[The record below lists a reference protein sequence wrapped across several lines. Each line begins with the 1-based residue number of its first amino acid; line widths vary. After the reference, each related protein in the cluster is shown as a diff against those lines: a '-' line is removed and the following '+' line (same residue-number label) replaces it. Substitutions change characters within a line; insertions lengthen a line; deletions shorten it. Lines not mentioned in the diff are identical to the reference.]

1 MDGYKQNSL
10 KAAFGLEP
18 ITPNEQFYRN
28 PCAETISDIPKSFQ
42 TEEMVLLALNGETT
56 QKPVLKNV
64 AKRLLTQQ
72 ICEEAVSRAVTNFI
86 YVPDAYKTE
95 RMCLDVIDVP
105 HEKYRDFSPYL
116 LIRYVP
122 EKYLSGPNGKEFFKR
137 AVRANN
143 SALVYVPTEYITGEL
158 FEDSTDS
165 MGSAETKEHISVA
178 GAEDVCYSVLGRGDF
193 MPKHN
198 NKLKERFGF
207 IPINPTEDFYEHPCA
222 GTLSNIPKAVQ
233 TEEMVL
239 LALED
244 KEQYGAPALKYVA
257 RKLKTAE
264 ICDKAVSVN
273 VFNFL
278 YTPEEYRTP
287 ERCLAAVSRDRHGFT
302 GERAILSAVPED
314 VLKGP
319 HGNEICKA
327 AVAAKWESLQYVPKE
342 YITAY
347 MLMSAA
353 EAIPEG
359 DSLYDVSY
367 YFPRAKLTKTLCV
380 AIMKRTGK
388 GFNSLPPRLKKD
400 KDVIDAAISS
410 YPDVVMEL
418 ADEQLTEERLHRALE
433 LDNTLLHR
441 LPDEILDRF
450 GIEHPTNEAQAK
462 DAASS
467 LPEIRTVELE
477 LPEVSGTAMT
487 TTTSALPVL
496 YDLTSGDSIP
506 NTGKFFYITDL
517 HLESQLGLTGMT
529 TDEIKGKVAQKV
541 DEMLGGLNIEDM
553 ADGVLLIG
561 GDVADSE
568 EVAKIFYDA
577 VLFRFHGPIIFVL
590 GNHELWDGCTYANGK
605 SRQKRSIDEVVTA
618 YKQFNKTK
626 FGFEAK
632 MYCLEN
638 EVLVC
643 YKNSM
648 YRNSDKFGV
657 GRKTA
662 GMPRGG
668 LCVLT
673 EEMLLNSDCDDLREF
688 FDECSMIVLGG
699 LGFCGLNPRYNA
711 DTALFRD
718 RVSREEDIERSKRF
732 RAVYNRVMSCA
743 SDKRVVVLTHTQMED
758 WTTDAHNKGWV
769 YVNGHTHQNGLVKTE
784 DGVTVLY
791 DNQVGYKPK
800 KWHLN
805 QFSLERYYDPFEA
818 WADGI
823 YRITPQQYMDFN
835 AGRGIQMEY
844 FRQQGDIYALKQKGI
859 YMFMLQ
865 HGISLYL
872 LRGGQKLNVFHG
884 LEYYAANLEKY
895 VKKIQAA
902 FRPYRN
908 ALDKIAAEV
917 KRFGGSG
924 YVHGSI
930 VDIDYY
936 NHIYL
941 DPFDGYLMP
950 YFAVDVTDRREFRSV
965 QELLESSPIP
975 ALGSDGKPLLSA
987 YTKLLDAG
995 GVSILAPTVKEDA
1008 LAVVPMEVLDEKN
1021 IYAPSRVMKSIQYLL
1036 DKGVVRVWND
1046 AVLSMPDRGALPN
1059 AKPELYESNE

>member
-1 MDGYKQNSL
+1 
-10 KAAFGLEP
+10 
-18 ITPNEQFYRN
+18 
-28 PCAETISDIPKSFQ
+28 
-42 TEEMVLLALNGETT
+42 
-56 QKPVLKNV
+56 
-64 AKRLLTQQ
+64 
-72 ICEEAVSRAVTNFI
+72 
-86 YVPDAYKTE
+86 
-95 RMCLDVIDVP
+95 
-105 HEKYRDFSPYL
+105 
-116 LIRYVP
+116 
-122 EKYLSGPNGKEFFKR
+122 
-137 AVRANN
+137 
-143 SALVYVPTEYITGEL
+143 
-158 FEDSTDS
+158 
-165 MGSAETKEHISVA
+165 
-178 GAEDVCYSVLGRGDF
+178 
-193 MPKHN
+193 MPKRN
-198 NKLKERFGF
+198 NRLKEYFGF
-207 IPINPTEDFYEHPCA
+207 IPINPTVNFYEHPCA

-239 LALED
+239 LALESE
-244 KEQYGAPALKYVA
+244 EQYSSPVLRYTSK
-257 RKLKTAE
+257 KLKTDE
-264 ICDKAVSVN
+264 ICDKAVAVN
-273 VFNFL
+273 VLNFL
-278 YTPEEYRTP
+278 YTPQEYRTA
-287 ERCLAAVSRDRHGFT
+287 ERCLDAVRRDTDTHM
-302 GERAILSAVPED
+302 GERAILSGVPEN
-314 VLKGP
+314 VLHGP
-319 HGNEICKA
+319 LGNEICKA
-327 AVAAKWESLQYVPKE
+327 AVAAKWETLVYVPKE

-367 YFPRAKLTKTLCV
+367 CFPRAKLTKTLCV
-380 AIMKRTGK
+380 AIMKRAGK
-388 GFNSLPPRLKKD
+388 GFASLPPRFKKD

-410 YPDVVMEL
+410 YPDAVMEL

-433 LDNTLLHR
+433 QDDTLLHR

-450 GIEHPTNEAQAK
+450 GIEHPANVTQAK

-467 LPEIRTVELE
+467 LPEIRAVESE
-477 LPEVSGTAMT
+477 LPEIPGTAMAT
-487 TTTSALPVL
+487 TASALPVL
-496 YDLTSGDSIP
+496 YDLTAGDSIP

-529 TDEIKGKVAQKV
+529 VDEIKGNVAQKV
-541 DEMLGGLNIEDM
+541 DEMLGGLSKEDM
-553 ADGVLLIG
+553 ADGVLLVG

-568 EVAKIFYDA
+568 EVAKIFFDA
-577 VLFRFHGPIIFVL
+577 VFFHFHGPIIFVL
-590 GNHELWDGCTYANGK
+590 GNHELWDGCTYANGE
-605 SRQKRSIDEVVTA
+605 SRRKRSIDEVVAA
-618 YKQFNKTK
+618 YKRFYKVGS
-626 FGFEAK
+626 GFEGK
-632 MYCLEN
+632 TYCLEN

-648 YRNSDKFGV
+648 QRNSDEFGV

-673 EEMLLNSDCDDLREF
+673 EEMLLHTSTDDLREF

-711 DTALFRD
+711 DTGLFRD

-732 RAVYNRVMSCA
+732 RAVYDRVMSCA

-758 WTTDAHNKGWV
+758 WTTDAPNKGWV
-769 YVNGHTHQNGLVKTE
+769 YVNGHTHQNGLVKTD
-784 DGVTVLY
+784 DGVAVLY

-823 YRITPQQYMDFN
+823 YQITPQQYMDFN

-865 HGISLYL
+865 YGLGLYL
-872 LRGGQKLNVFHG
+872 LRGGQKLNVFHE

-895 VKKIQAA
+895 VEKIQMA

-930 VDIDYY
+930 VDIDFY
-936 NHIYL
+936 NHINL
-941 DPFDGYLMP
+941 DPFNGIIMP
-950 YFAVDVTDRREFRSV
+950 YFALDTTGRIGFCSIR
-965 QELLESSPIP
+965 ELLESSPIP
-975 ALGSDGKPLLSA
+975 AQGSNGNPLLST

-995 GVSILAPTVKEDA
+995 GMSILVPTVKEDA
-1008 LAVVPMEVLDEKN
+1008 LAVVPTEVLDEKD

-1046 AVLSMPDRGALPN
+1046 AVLAMVDRNTLPETQH
-1059 AKPELYESNE
+1059 ELQKNRT

>member
-1 MDGYKQNSL
+1 MDTAHIN
-10 KAAFGLEP
+10 
-18 ITPNEQFYRN
+18 
-28 PCAETISDIPKSFQ
+28 
-42 TEEMVLLALNGETT
+42 
-56 QKPVLKNV
+56 
-64 AKRLLTQQ
+64 RL
-72 ICEEAVSRAVTNFI
+72 
-86 YVPDAYKTE
+86 
-95 RMCLDVIDVP
+95 
-105 HEKYRDFSPYL
+105 
-116 LIRYVP
+116 
-122 EKYLSGPNGKEFFKR
+122 
-137 AVRANN
+137 
-143 SALVYVPTEYITGEL
+143 
-158 FEDSTDS
+158 
-165 MGSAETKEHISVA
+165 KEH
-178 GAEDVCYSVLGRGDF
+178 
-193 MPKHN
+193 
-198 NKLKERFGF
+198 FGF
-207 IPINPTEDFYEHPCA
+207 MPINPTENFYEYPCA

-239 LALED
+239 LALETE
-244 KEQYGAPALKYVA
+244 KPYAFPVLSCAAAALK
-257 RKLKTAE
+257 TEE
-264 ICDKAVSVN
+264 ICDKAVISN
-273 VFNFL
+273 VLNFL
-278 YTPEEYRTP
+278 YTPKKYRTA
-287 ERCLAAVSRDRHGFT
+287 ERCLRAVSRDTCEFT
-302 GERAILSAVPED
+302 GEHAILSAVPED
-314 VLKGP
+314 VLKGSL
-319 HGNEICKA
+319 GNEICKA
-327 AVAAKWESLQYVPKE
+327 AVAANWESIRYVPKE

-347 MLMSAA
+347 MLMGAA
-353 EAIPEG
+353 EAIPAG

-367 YFPRAKLTKTLCV
+367 YFPCKKLTKTLCV
-380 AIMKRTGK
+380 AIMRRTGK
-388 GFNSLPPRLKKD
+388 GYDSLPPRFKKD
-400 KDVIDAAISS
+400 KDVIDAAMSS

-418 ADEQLTEERLHRALE
+418 TDEQLTEERLRRALE
-433 LDNTLLHR
+433 LDNTLFHR
-441 LPDEILDRF
+441 LSDEILDRF
-450 GIEHPTNEAQAK
+450 GIEHPANETQAK

-467 LPEIRTVELE
+467 LPEIRAVELE
-477 LPEVSGTAMT
+477 LPEVPGTSLVT
-487 TTTSALPVL
+487 TASSLPVL
-496 YDLTSGDSIP
+496 YDLTAGDNIP
-506 NTGKFFYITDL
+506 NIGKFFYITDL

-529 TDEIKGKVAQKV
+529 VDEIKGNVAQKV
-541 DEMLGGLNIEDM
+541 DEMLGGLSKEDM
-553 ADGVLLIG
+553 ADGVLLVG

-568 EVAKIFYDA
+568 EVAKIFFDA
-577 VLFRFHGPIIFVL
+577 VFFHFHGPIIFVL

-605 SRQKRSIDEVVTA
+605 SCQKRSIDEVVTA

-648 YRNSDKFGV
+648 YQNSDEFGV

-673 EEMLLNSDCDDLREF
+673 EEMLLNTSTDDLREF

-711 DTALFRD
+711 DTGLFRD
-718 RVSREEDIERSKRF
+718 RVSREEDVERSKRF
-732 RAVYNRVMSCA
+732 RAVYDRVVSCA
-743 SDKRVVVLTHTQMED
+743 DNKRVVVLTHTQTED
-758 WTTDAHNKGWV
+758 WTTDAPHPNWV

-865 HGISLYL
+865 HGIGLYL

-895 VKKIQAA
+895 VEKIQAA

-950 YFAVDVTDRREFRSV
+950 YFALDVTDRREFRSV
-965 QELLESSPIP
+965 RELLESSPFP
-975 ALGSDGKPLLSA
+975 ALGSDGTPMLSA

-995 GVSILAPTVKEDA
+995 GVSILAPTVKEAA
-1008 LAVVPMEVLDEKN
+1008 LAVVPMEILDERN

-1046 AVLSMPDRGALPN
+1046 AVLSMPDRSTLTEDET
-1059 AKPELYESNE
+1059 KLFKSD

>member
-1 MDGYKQNSL
+1 MDTAHIN
-10 KAAFGLEP
+10 
-18 ITPNEQFYRN
+18 
-28 PCAETISDIPKSFQ
+28 
-42 TEEMVLLALNGETT
+42 
-56 QKPVLKNV
+56 
-64 AKRLLTQQ
+64 RL
-72 ICEEAVSRAVTNFI
+72 
-86 YVPDAYKTE
+86 
-95 RMCLDVIDVP
+95 
-105 HEKYRDFSPYL
+105 
-116 LIRYVP
+116 
-122 EKYLSGPNGKEFFKR
+122 
-137 AVRANN
+137 
-143 SALVYVPTEYITGEL
+143 
-158 FEDSTDS
+158 
-165 MGSAETKEHISVA
+165 KEH
-178 GAEDVCYSVLGRGDF
+178 
-193 MPKHN
+193 
-198 NKLKERFGF
+198 FGF
-207 IPINPTEDFYEHPCA
+207 MPINPTENFYEYPCA
-222 GTLSNIPKAVQ
+222 GTLSNIPKAIQ

-239 LALED
+239 LALEN
-244 KEQYGAPALKYVA
+244 EEPYATPVLKYTA
-257 RKLKTAE
+257 KRLKTDE
-264 ICDKAVSVN
+264 MCDKAVAAN
-273 VFNFL
+273 VLNFI
-278 YTPEEYRTP
+278 YTPEEYRTA
-287 ERCLAAVSRDRHGFT
+287 ERCFEAVSRDTGEVT
-302 GERAILSAVPED
+302 GERALLSAVPEK
-314 VLKGP
+314 VLNGAF
-319 HGNEICKA
+319 GGEIYA
-327 AVAAKWESLQYVPKE
+327 TAVAANWRSLSFVPKE
-342 YITAY
+342 YISPKL
-347 MLMSAA
+347 LMDAA

-359 DSLYDVSY
+359 YSLCDVSY
-367 YFPRAKLTKTLCV
+367 YFPRKKLTKTLCV
-380 AIMKRTGK
+380 AIMRRTGK
-388 GFNSLPPRLKKD
+388 GYDSLPPRFKKD
-400 KDVIDAAISS
+400 KDVIDAAMSS
-410 YPDVVMEL
+410 YPDAVMEL
-418 ADEQLTEERLHRALE
+418 ADEQLTEERLRRALE
-433 LDNTLLHR
+433 LDNTLFHR
-441 LPDEILDRF
+441 LSDEILDRF
-450 GIEHPTNEAQAK
+450 GIEHPANETQAK

-467 LPEIRTVELE
+467 LPEIRAVELE
-477 LPEVSGTAMT
+477 LPEVPGTSLVT
-487 TTTSALPVL
+487 TASSLPVL
-496 YDLTSGDSIP
+496 YDLTAGDNIP
-506 NTGKFFYITDL
+506 NIGKFFYITDL

-541 DEMLGGLNIEDM
+541 DEMLGGLSKEDM
-553 ADGVLLIG
+553 ADGVLLVG

-568 EVAKIFYDA
+568 EVAKIFFDE
-577 VLFRFHGPIIFVL
+577 VFFHFHGPIIFVL

-605 SRQKRSIDEVVTA
+605 SCQKRSIDEVVTA

-648 YRNSDKFGV
+648 YQNSDEFGV

-673 EEMLLNSDCDDLREF
+673 EEMLLNTSTDDLREF

-711 DTALFRD
+711 DTGLFRD
-718 RVSREEDIERSKRF
+718 RVSREEDVERSKRF
-732 RAVYNRVMSCA
+732 RAVYDRVVSCA
-743 SDKRVVVLTHTQMED
+743 DNKRVVVLTHTQTED
-758 WTTDAHNKGWV
+758 WTTDAPHPNWV

-805 QFSLERYYDPFEA
+805 QFSLEQYYDPFEA

-865 HGISLYL
+865 YGLGLYL

-895 VKKIQAA
+895 VEKIQAA

-950 YFAVDVTDRREFRSV
+950 YFALDVTDRREFRSV

-975 ALGSDGKPLLSA
+975 ALGSDGTPMLSA

-995 GVSILAPTVKEDA
+995 GVSILAPTVKEAA

-1046 AVLSMPDRGALPN
+1046 AVLSMPDRNALTETQP
-1059 AKPELYESNE
+1059 KLPEH

>member
-1 MDGYKQNSL
+1 MDT
-10 KAAFGLEP
+10 A
-18 ITPNEQFYRN
+18 
-28 PCAETISDIPKSFQ
+28 
-42 TEEMVLLALNGETT
+42 
-56 QKPVLKNV
+56 
-64 AKRLLTQQ
+64 
-72 ICEEAVSRAVTNFI
+72 
-86 YVPDAYKTE
+86 
-95 RMCLDVIDVP
+95 
-105 HEKYRDFSPYL
+105 
-116 LIRYVP
+116 
-122 EKYLSGPNGKEFFKR
+122 
-137 AVRANN
+137 
-143 SALVYVPTEYITGEL
+143 
-158 FEDSTDS
+158 
-165 MGSAETKEHISVA
+165 HIN
-178 GAEDVCYSVLGRGDF
+178 R
-193 MPKHN
+193 
-198 NKLKERFGF
+198 LKEYFGF
-207 IPINPTEDFYEHPCA
+207 MPINPTENFYEYPCA
-222 GTLSNIPKAVQ
+222 RTLSNIPKAIQ

-239 LALED
+239 LALEN
-244 KEQYGAPALKYVA
+244 EEPYATPVLKYTA
-257 RKLKTAE
+257 KRLKTDE
-264 ICDKAVSVN
+264 MCDKAVAAN
-273 VFNFL
+273 VLNFI
-278 YTPEEYRTP
+278 YTPEEYRTA
-287 ERCLAAVSRDRHGFT
+287 ERCFEAVSRDTGEVT
-302 GERAILSAVPED
+302 GERALLSAVPEK
-314 VLKGP
+314 VLKGAF
-319 HGNEICKA
+319 GGEIYA
-327 AVAAKWESLQYVPKE
+327 TAVAANWRSLSFIPKE
-342 YITAY
+342 YISPK
-347 MLMSAA
+347 MLMDAA

-359 DSLYDVSY
+359 YSLCDVTW
-367 YFPRAKLTKTLCV
+367 YFPRQKLTKALSV
-380 AIMKRTGK
+380 AIMRRSGE
-388 GFNSLPPRLKKD
+388 GYDSLPPRFKKD

-410 YPDVVMEL
+410 YPDAVMEL
-418 ADEQLTEERLHRALE
+418 ADEQLTEGRLHRALE
-433 LDNTLLHR
+433 QDDTLLHR

-450 GIEHPTNEAQAK
+450 GIEHPANVTQAK

-467 LPEIRTVELE
+467 LPEIRAVELE
-477 LPEVSGTAMT
+477 LPEVPGTSLAT
-487 TTTSALPVL
+487 TASALPVL
-496 YDLTSGDSIP
+496 YDLTAGDNIP
-506 NTGKFFYITDL
+506 NIGKFFYITDL

-541 DEMLGGLNIEDM
+541 DEMLGGLSKEDM
-553 ADGVLLIG
+553 ADGVLLVG

-568 EVAKIFYDA
+568 EVAKIFFDA
-577 VLFRFHGPIIFVL
+577 VFFHFHGPIIFVL

-605 SRQKRSIDEVVTA
+605 SCQKRSIDEVVTA

-648 YRNSDKFGV
+648 YQNSDEFGV

-673 EEMLLNSDCDDLREF
+673 EEMLLNTSTDDLREF

-711 DTALFRD
+711 DTGLFRD
-718 RVSREEDIERSKRF
+718 RVSREEDVERSKRF
-732 RAVYNRVMSCA
+732 RAVYDRVVSCA
-743 SDKRVVVLTHTQMED
+743 DNKRVVVLTHTQTED
-758 WTTDAHNKGWV
+758 WTTDAPHPNWV

-805 QFSLERYYDPFEA
+805 QFSLEQYYDPFEA

-865 HGISLYL
+865 YGLGLYL

-895 VKKIQAA
+895 VEKIQAA

-950 YFAVDVTDRREFRSV
+950 YFALDVTDRREFRSV
-965 QELLESSPIP
+965 RELLESSPFP
-975 ALGSDGKPLLSA
+975 ALGSDGTPMLSA

-995 GVSILAPTVKEDA
+995 GVSILAPTVKEAA

-1046 AVLSMPDRGALPN
+1046 AVLSMPDRNALTETQP
-1059 AKPELYESNE
+1059 KLLEH

>member
-1 MDGYKQNSL
+1 
-10 KAAFGLEP
+10 
-18 ITPNEQFYRN
+18 
-28 PCAETISDIPKSFQ
+28 
-42 TEEMVLLALNGETT
+42 
-56 QKPVLKNV
+56 
-64 AKRLLTQQ
+64 
-72 ICEEAVSRAVTNFI
+72 
-86 YVPDAYKTE
+86 
-95 RMCLDVIDVP
+95 
-105 HEKYRDFSPYL
+105 
-116 LIRYVP
+116 
-122 EKYLSGPNGKEFFKR
+122 
-137 AVRANN
+137 
-143 SALVYVPTEYITGEL
+143 
-158 FEDSTDS
+158 
-165 MGSAETKEHISVA
+165 
-178 GAEDVCYSVLGRGDF
+178 
-193 MPKHN
+193 
-198 NKLKERFGF
+198 
-207 IPINPTEDFYEHPCA
+207 
-222 GTLSNIPKAVQ
+222 
-233 TEEMVL
+233 
-239 LALED
+239 
-244 KEQYGAPALKYVA
+244 
-257 RKLKTAE
+257 
-264 ICDKAVSVN
+264 
-273 VFNFL
+273 
-278 YTPEEYRTP
+278 
-287 ERCLAAVSRDRHGFT
+287 
-302 GERAILSAVPED
+302 
-314 VLKGP
+314 
-319 HGNEICKA
+319 
-327 AVAAKWESLQYVPKE
+327 
-342 YITAY
+342 
-347 MLMSAA
+347 MLMGAA
-353 EAIPEG
+353 EAIPAG

-367 YFPRAKLTKTLCV
+367 YFPRKKLTKTLCV
-380 AIMKRTGK
+380 AIMKRAGK
-388 GFNSLPPRLKKD
+388 GFASLPPRFKKD

-410 YPDVVMEL
+410 YPDAVMEL
-418 ADEQLTEERLHRALE
+418 ADEQLTEGRLHRALE
-433 LDNTLLHR
+433 QDDTLLHR

-450 GIEHPTNEAQAK
+450 GIEHPANVTQAK
-462 DAASS
+462 DAAPS
-467 LPEIRTVELE
+467 LLGIRAVETE
-477 LPEVSGTAMT
+477 LPEVPGTAMA
-487 TTTSALPVL
+487 TTTSALPAL
-496 YDLTSGDSIP
+496 YDLTAGDSIP

-529 TDEIKGKVAQKV
+529 VDEIKGNVAQKV
-541 DEMLGGLNIEDM
+541 DEMLGGLSKEDM

-568 EVAKIFYDA
+568 EVSRIFYDA
-577 VLFRFHGPIIFVL
+577 VSSRFSGPIVFVL
-590 GNHELWDGCTYANGK
+590 GNHELWDGCTYAHGEIHQ
-605 SRQKRSIDEVVTA
+605 RRTIDEVAAA
-618 YKQFNKTK
+618 YKQFNKRTS
-626 FGFEAK
+626 GFDLK

-648 YRNSDKFGV
+648 YQNSVEFGIGYRN
-657 GRKTA
+657 A
-662 GMPRGG
+662 GMPHGG

-673 EEMLLNSDCDDLREF
+673 EDMLLDADTNDLREF

-699 LGFCGLNPRYNA
+699 LGFCGLNQRYNA
-711 DTALFRD
+711 DTGLFRD

-732 RAVYNRVMSCA
+732 RAVYDKVLSCA
-743 SDKRVVVLTHTQMED
+743 NDKRVVVLTHTQMED
-758 WTTDAHNKGWV
+758 WTADAPHPGWV
-769 YVNGHTHQNGLVKTE
+769 YVNGHTHQNGLVKTD
-784 DGVTVLY
+784 DGAAILY

-823 YRITPQQYMDFN
+823 YQITPQQYMDFN

-865 HGISLYL
+865 YGLGLYL

-895 VKKIQAA
+895 VEKIQMA

-930 VDIDYY
+930 VDIDFY

-950 YFAVDVTDRREFRSV
+950 YFAFDVVGRREFRSV
-965 QELLESSPIP
+965 QELLESSPLP

-1008 LAVVPMEVLDEKN
+1008 LAVVPTEVLDEKD

-1046 AVLSMPDRGALPN
+1046 AVLAMVDKNALPETQQ
-1059 AKPELYESNE
+1059 ELQKNRT

>member
-1 MDGYKQNSL
+1 MDTAHIN
-10 KAAFGLEP
+10 
-18 ITPNEQFYRN
+18 
-28 PCAETISDIPKSFQ
+28 
-42 TEEMVLLALNGETT
+42 
-56 QKPVLKNV
+56 
-64 AKRLLTQQ
+64 RL
-72 ICEEAVSRAVTNFI
+72 
-86 YVPDAYKTE
+86 
-95 RMCLDVIDVP
+95 
-105 HEKYRDFSPYL
+105 
-116 LIRYVP
+116 
-122 EKYLSGPNGKEFFKR
+122 
-137 AVRANN
+137 
-143 SALVYVPTEYITGEL
+143 
-158 FEDSTDS
+158 
-165 MGSAETKEHISVA
+165 KEH
-178 GAEDVCYSVLGRGDF
+178 
-193 MPKHN
+193 
-198 NKLKERFGF
+198 FGF
-207 IPINPTEDFYEHPCA
+207 MPINPTENFYEYPCA
-222 GTLSNIPKAVQ
+222 GTLSNIPKAIQ

-239 LALED
+239 LALEN
-244 KEQYGAPALKYVA
+244 EEPYATPVLKYTA
-257 RKLKTAE
+257 KRLKTDE
-264 ICDKAVSVN
+264 MCDKAVAAN
-273 VFNFL
+273 VLNFI
-278 YTPEEYRTP
+278 YTPEEYRTA
-287 ERCLAAVSRDRHGFT
+287 ERCFEAVSRDTGEVT
-302 GERAILSAVPED
+302 GERALLSAVPEK
-314 VLKGP
+314 VLNGAF
-319 HGNEICKA
+319 GGEIYA
-327 AVAAKWESLQYVPKE
+327 TAVAANWRSLSFVPKE
-342 YITAY
+342 YISPKL
-347 MLMSAA
+347 LMDAA

-359 DSLYDVSY
+359 YSLCDVSY
-367 YFPRAKLTKTLCV
+367 YFPRKKLTKTLCV
-380 AIMKRTGK
+380 AIMRRTGK
-388 GFNSLPPRLKKD
+388 GYDSLPPRFKKD
-400 KDVIDAAISS
+400 KDVIDAAMSS
-410 YPDVVMEL
+410 YPDAVMEL
-418 ADEQLTEERLHRALE
+418 ADEQLTEERLRRALE
-433 LDNTLLHR
+433 LDNTLFHR
-441 LPDEILDRF
+441 LSDEILDRF
-450 GIEHPTNEAQAK
+450 GIEHPANETQAK

-467 LPEIRTVELE
+467 LPEIRAVELE
-477 LPEVSGTAMT
+477 LPEVPGTSLVT
-487 TTTSALPVL
+487 TASSLPVL
-496 YDLTSGDSIP
+496 YDLTAGDNIP
-506 NTGKFFYITDL
+506 NIGKFFYITDL

-541 DEMLGGLNIEDM
+541 DEMLGGLSKEDM
-553 ADGVLLIG
+553 ADGVLLVG

-568 EVAKIFYDA
+568 EVAKIFFDA
-577 VLFRFHGPIIFVL
+577 VFFHFHGPIIFVL

-605 SRQKRSIDEVVTA
+605 SCQKRSIDEVVTA

-648 YRNSDKFGV
+648 YQNSDEFGV

-673 EEMLLNSDCDDLREF
+673 EEMLLNTSTDDLREF

-711 DTALFRD
+711 DTGLFRD
-718 RVSREEDIERSKRF
+718 RVSREEDVERSKRF
-732 RAVYNRVMSCA
+732 RAVYDRVVSCA
-743 SDKRVVVLTHTQMED
+743 DNKRVVVLTHTQTED
-758 WTTDAHNKGWV
+758 WTTDAPHPNWV

-805 QFSLERYYDPFEA
+805 QFSLEQYYDPFEA

-865 HGISLYL
+865 YGLGLYL

-895 VKKIQAA
+895 VEKIQAA

-950 YFAVDVTDRREFRSV
+950 YFALDVTDRREFRSV
-965 QELLESSPIP
+965 RELLESSPFP
-975 ALGSDGKPLLSA
+975 ALGSDGTPMLSA

-995 GVSILAPTVKEDA
+995 GVSILAPTVKEAA

-1046 AVLSMPDRGALPN
+1046 AVLSMPDRNALTETQP
-1059 AKPELYESNE
+1059 KLLEH

>member
-1 MDGYKQNSL
+1 MDTAHIN
-10 KAAFGLEP
+10 
-18 ITPNEQFYRN
+18 
-28 PCAETISDIPKSFQ
+28 
-42 TEEMVLLALNGETT
+42 
-56 QKPVLKNV
+56 
-64 AKRLLTQQ
+64 RL
-72 ICEEAVSRAVTNFI
+72 
-86 YVPDAYKTE
+86 
-95 RMCLDVIDVP
+95 
-105 HEKYRDFSPYL
+105 
-116 LIRYVP
+116 
-122 EKYLSGPNGKEFFKR
+122 
-137 AVRANN
+137 
-143 SALVYVPTEYITGEL
+143 
-158 FEDSTDS
+158 
-165 MGSAETKEHISVA
+165 KEH
-178 GAEDVCYSVLGRGDF
+178 
-193 MPKHN
+193 
-198 NKLKERFGF
+198 FGF
-207 IPINPTEDFYEHPCA
+207 MPINPTENFYEYPCA
-222 GTLSNIPKAVQ
+222 GTLSNIPKAIQ

-239 LALED
+239 LALEN
-244 KEQYGAPALKYVA
+244 EEPYATPVLKYTA
-257 RKLKTAE
+257 KRLKTDE
-264 ICDKAVSVN
+264 MCDKAVAAN
-273 VFNFL
+273 VLNFI
-278 YTPEEYRTP
+278 YTPEEYRTA
-287 ERCLAAVSRDRHGFT
+287 ERCFEAVSRDTGEVT
-302 GERAILSAVPED
+302 GERALLSAVPEK
-314 VLKGP
+314 VLNGAF
-319 HGNEICKA
+319 GGEIYA
-327 AVAAKWESLQYVPKE
+327 TAVAANWRSLSFVPKE
-342 YITAY
+342 YISPKL
-347 MLMSAA
+347 LMDAA

-359 DSLYDVSY
+359 YSLCDVSY
-367 YFPRAKLTKTLCV
+367 YFPRKKLTKTLCV
-380 AIMKRTGK
+380 AIMRRTGK
-388 GFNSLPPRLKKD
+388 GYDSLPPRFKKD
-400 KDVIDAAISS
+400 KDVIDAAMSS

-418 ADEQLTEERLHRALE
+418 TDEQLTEERLRRALE
-433 LDNTLLHR
+433 LDNTLFHR
-441 LPDEILDRF
+441 LSDEILDRF
-450 GIEHPTNEAQAK
+450 GIEHPANETQAK

-467 LPEIRTVELE
+467 LPEIRAVELE
-477 LPEVSGTAMT
+477 LPEVPGTSLVT
-487 TTTSALPVL
+487 TASSLPVL
-496 YDLTSGDSIP
+496 YDLTAGDNIP
-506 NTGKFFYITDL
+506 NIGKFFYITDL

-529 TDEIKGKVAQKV
+529 VDEIKGNVAQKV
-541 DEMLGGLNIEDM
+541 DEMLGGLSKEDM
-553 ADGVLLIG
+553 ADGVLLVG

-568 EVAKIFYDA
+568 EVAKIFFDA
-577 VLFRFHGPIIFVL
+577 VFFHFHGPIIFVL

-605 SRQKRSIDEVVTA
+605 SCQKRSIDEVVTA

-648 YRNSDKFGV
+648 YQNSDEFGV

-673 EEMLLNSDCDDLREF
+673 EEMLLNTSTDDLREF

-711 DTALFRD
+711 DTGLFRD
-718 RVSREEDIERSKRF
+718 RVSREEDVERSKRF
-732 RAVYNRVMSCA
+732 RAVYDRVVSCA
-743 SDKRVVVLTHTQMED
+743 DNKRVVVLTHTQTED
-758 WTTDAHNKGWV
+758 WTTDAPHPNWV

-865 HGISLYL
+865 HGIGLYL

-895 VKKIQAA
+895 VEKIQAA

-930 VDIDYY
+930 VDIDFY

-950 YFAVDVTDRREFRSV
+950 YFAFDVTGRREFHSV
-965 QELLESSPIP
+965 QELLESSPVP
-975 ALGSDGKPLLSA
+975 ALGSDGKPLLLA
-987 YTKLLDAG
+987 YTKLLDTG
-995 GVSILAPTVKEDA
+995 GVSILEPTVKEDA

-1046 AVLSMPDRGALPN
+1046 AVLSMPDRNALTETQP
-1059 AKPELYESNE
+1059 KLPEH

>member
-1 MDGYKQNSL
+1 MDTAHIN
-10 KAAFGLEP
+10 
-18 ITPNEQFYRN
+18 
-28 PCAETISDIPKSFQ
+28 
-42 TEEMVLLALNGETT
+42 
-56 QKPVLKNV
+56 
-64 AKRLLTQQ
+64 RL
-72 ICEEAVSRAVTNFI
+72 
-86 YVPDAYKTE
+86 
-95 RMCLDVIDVP
+95 
-105 HEKYRDFSPYL
+105 
-116 LIRYVP
+116 
-122 EKYLSGPNGKEFFKR
+122 
-137 AVRANN
+137 
-143 SALVYVPTEYITGEL
+143 
-158 FEDSTDS
+158 
-165 MGSAETKEHISVA
+165 KEH
-178 GAEDVCYSVLGRGDF
+178 
-193 MPKHN
+193 
-198 NKLKERFGF
+198 FGF
-207 IPINPTEDFYEHPCA
+207 MPINPTENFYEYPCA
-222 GTLSNIPKAVQ
+222 GTLSNIPKAIQ

-239 LALED
+239 LALEN
-244 KEQYGAPALKYVA
+244 EEPYATPVLKYTA
-257 RKLKTAE
+257 KRLKTDE
-264 ICDKAVSVN
+264 VCDKAVAAN
-273 VFNFL
+273 VLNFL
-278 YTPEEYRTP
+278 YTPEEYRTTA
-287 ERCLAAVSRDRHGFT
+287 RCFDAVSRDSGEVT
-302 GERAILSAVPED
+302 GERALLSAVPEN
-314 VLKGP
+314 VLKGAL
-319 HGNEICKA
+319 GSEMCAA
-327 AVAAKWESLQYVPKE
+327 AVVANWRSLSFVPKE
-342 YITAY
+342 YINPK
-347 MLMSAA
+347 MLMDAA
-353 EAIPEG
+353 VAIPNG
-359 DSLYDVSY
+359 YSLCDVTW
-367 YFPRAKLTKTLCV
+367 YFPRQKLTKTLSV
-380 AIMKRTGK
+380 AIMRQSGE
-388 GFNSLPPRLKKD
+388 GYDSLPPRFKKD

-418 ADEQLTEERLHRALE
+418 AEEQLTEERLHRALE

-462 DAASS
+462 GAAPS
-467 LPEIRTVELE
+467 LPEIRAVESE
-477 LPEVSGTAMT
+477 LPEVHGTAMA

-496 YDLTSGDSIP
+496 YDLTAGDNIP

-529 TDEIKGKVAQKV
+529 VDEIKGKVAQKV
-541 DEMLGGLNIEDM
+541 DEMLGGLSKEDM

-568 EVAKIFYDA
+568 EVARIFYDA
-577 VLFRFHGPIIFVL
+577 ILFHFHGPIIFVL
-590 GNHELWDGCTYANGK
+590 GNHELWDGCTYANGE
-605 SRQKRSIDEVVTA
+605 SRQKRSIDEVVGA
-618 YKQFNKTK
+618 YKEFNKTT

-632 MYCLEN
+632 LYCLEN
-638 EVLVC
+638 EALVC

-648 YRNSDKFGV
+648 YQNSDEFGV

-673 EEMLLNSDCDDLREF
+673 EEMLLNTSTDDLREF

-711 DTALFRD
+711 DTGLFRD
-718 RVSREEDIERSKRF
+718 RVSREEDVERSKRF
-732 RAVYNRVMSCA
+732 RAVYDRVVSCA
-743 SDKRVVVLTHTQMED
+743 DNKRVVVLTHTQTED
-758 WTTDAHNKGWV
+758 WTTDAPHPNWV

-805 QFSLERYYDPFEA
+805 QFSLEQYYDPFEA

-865 HGISLYL
+865 YGLGLYL

-884 LEYYAANLEKY
+884 LEYYAANLEQY
-895 VKKIQAA
+895 VEKIQMA

-924 YVHGSI
+924 CVHGSI
-930 VDIDYY
+930 VDIDFY

-950 YFAVDVTDRREFRSV
+950 YFAFDVTGRREFRSV

-1021 IYAPSRVMKSIQYLL
+1021 IYAPSRVLKSIQYLL

-1046 AVLSMPDRGALPN
+1046 AVLSMPDRNALTETQP
-1059 AKPELYESNE
+1059 KLPEH

>member
-1 MDGYKQNSL
+1 MD
-10 KAAFGLEP
+10 AA
-18 ITPNEQFYRN
+18 
-28 PCAETISDIPKSFQ
+28 
-42 TEEMVLLALNGETT
+42 
-56 QKPVLKNV
+56 
-64 AKRLLTQQ
+64 
-72 ICEEAVSRAVTNFI
+72 
-86 YVPDAYKTE
+86 
-95 RMCLDVIDVP
+95 
-105 HEKYRDFSPYL
+105 
-116 LIRYVP
+116 
-122 EKYLSGPNGKEFFKR
+122 
-137 AVRANN
+137 
-143 SALVYVPTEYITGEL
+143 
-158 FEDSTDS
+158 
-165 MGSAETKEHISVA
+165 HIN
-178 GAEDVCYSVLGRGDF
+178 R
-193 MPKHN
+193 
-198 NKLKERFGF
+198 LKEYFGF
-207 IPINPTEDFYEHPCA
+207 MPINPTTNFYEHPCA

-233 TEEMVL
+233 TEEMVF
-239 LALED
+239 LALEN
-244 KEQYGAPALKYVA
+244 EEPYASPVLKYTA
-257 RKLKTAE
+257 KRLKTDE
-264 ICDKAVSVN
+264 VCDKAVAAN
-273 VFNFL
+273 VLNFL
-278 YTPEEYRTP
+278 YTPEEYRTTA
-287 ERCLAAVSRDRHGFT
+287 RCFDAVSRDSGEVT
-302 GERAILSAVPED
+302 GERALLSAVPEN
-314 VLKGP
+314 VLKGAL
-319 HGNEICKA
+319 GSEMCAA
-327 AVAAKWESLQYVPKE
+327 AVVANWRSLSFVPKE
-342 YITAY
+342 YINPK
-347 MLMSAA
+347 MLMDAA
-353 EAIPEG
+353 VAIPNG
-359 DSLYDVSY
+359 YSLCDVTW
-367 YFPRAKLTKTLCV
+367 YFPRQKLTKTLSV
-380 AIMKRTGK
+380 AIMRQSGE
-388 GFNSLPPRLKKD
+388 GYDSLPPRFKKD

-418 ADEQLTEERLHRALE
+418 AEEQLTEERLHRALE

-441 LPDEILDRF
+441 LPGEILDRF

-462 DAASS
+462 GAAPS
-467 LPEIRTVELE
+467 LPEIRAVESE
-477 LPEVSGTAMT
+477 LPEVHGTAMA

-496 YDLTSGDSIP
+496 YDLTAGDNVP
-506 NTGKFFYITDL
+506 NAGKFFYITDL

-529 TDEIKGKVAQKV
+529 VDEIKGKVAQKA
-541 DEMLGGLNIEDM
+541 DEMLSGISKEDM
-553 ADGVLLIG
+553 ADGVLLVG

-577 VLFRFHGPIIFVL
+577 VFFRFRGPIIFVL
-590 GNHELWDGCTYANGK
+590 GNHELWDGCTYANGE
-605 SRQKRSIDEVVTA
+605 SRRKRSIDEVVAA
-618 YKQFNKTK
+618 YKRFYKIGS
-626 FGFEAK
+626 GFEGK
-632 MYCLEN
+632 TYCLEN

-648 YRNSDKFGV
+648 QRNSDEFGV

-673 EEMLLNSDCDDLREF
+673 EEMLLNTSTDDLREF

-711 DTALFRD
+711 DTGLFRN

-732 RAVYNRVMSCA
+732 RAVYDRVMSCA

-758 WTTDAHNKGWV
+758 WTTDAPNKGWV

-784 DGVTVLY
+784 DGITVLY

-823 YRITPQQYMDFN
+823 YQITPQQYMDFN

-844 FRQQGDIYALKQKGI
+844 FRQQGDIYALKQKGV

-865 HGISLYL
+865 YGLGLYL

-895 VKKIQAA
+895 VERIQMA
-902 FRPYRN
+902 FKPYRN

-950 YFAVDVTDRREFRSV
+950 YFALDVTARREFRSV
-965 QELLESSPIP
+965 RELLESSPIP

-1021 IYAPSRVMKSIQYLL
+1021 IYTPSRVMKSIQYLL

-1046 AVLSMPDRGALPN
+1046 AVLSMPDRNALTETQP
-1059 AKPELYESNE
+1059 KLPEH

>member
-1 MDGYKQNSL
+1 
-10 KAAFGLEP
+10 
-18 ITPNEQFYRN
+18 
-28 PCAETISDIPKSFQ
+28 
-42 TEEMVLLALNGETT
+42 
-56 QKPVLKNV
+56 
-64 AKRLLTQQ
+64 
-72 ICEEAVSRAVTNFI
+72 
-86 YVPDAYKTE
+86 
-95 RMCLDVIDVP
+95 
-105 HEKYRDFSPYL
+105 
-116 LIRYVP
+116 
-122 EKYLSGPNGKEFFKR
+122 
-137 AVRANN
+137 
-143 SALVYVPTEYITGEL
+143 
-158 FEDSTDS
+158 
-165 MGSAETKEHISVA
+165 
-178 GAEDVCYSVLGRGDF
+178 
-193 MPKHN
+193 MPKRN
-198 NKLKERFGF
+198 NRLKEYFGF
-207 IPINPTEDFYEHPCA
+207 IPINPTVNFYEHPCA
-222 GTLSNIPKAVQ
+222 GTLSNIPKAIQ

-239 LALED
+239 LALEN
-244 KEQYGAPALKYVA
+244 EEPYATPVLKYTA
-257 RKLKTAE
+257 KRLKTDE
-264 ICDKAVSVN
+264 MCDKAVAVN
-273 VFNFL
+273 VLNFL
-278 YTPEEYRTP
+278 YTPQEYRTA
-287 ERCLAAVSRDRHGFT
+287 ERCLDAVRRDTDTHME
-302 GERAILSAVPED
+302 ERAILSGVPEN
-314 VLKGP
+314 VLHGP
-319 HGNEICKA
+319 LGNEICKA
-327 AVAAKWESLQYVPKE
+327 AVAAKWETLVYVPKE

-347 MLMSAA
+347 MLMRAA

-380 AIMKRTGK
+380 AIMKRAGK
-388 GFNSLPPRLKKD
+388 GFASLPPRFKKD

-410 YPDVVMEL
+410 YPDAVMEL
-418 ADEQLTEERLHRALE
+418 ADEQLTEGRLHRALE
-433 LDNTLLHR
+433 QDDTLLHR

-450 GIEHPTNEAQAK
+450 GIEHPANVTQAK

-467 LPEIRTVELE
+467 LPEIRAVESE
-477 LPEVSGTAMT
+477 LPEVPGTAMAT
-487 TTTSALPVL
+487 TASALPAL
-496 YDLTSGDSIP
+496 YDLTAGDSIP

-517 HLESQLGLTGMT
+517 HLESQLGLTSMT
-529 TDEIKGKVAQKV
+529 VDEIKGNVAQKV
-541 DEMLGGLNIEDM
+541 DEMLGGLSKEDM
-553 ADGVLLIG
+553 ADGVLLVG

-568 EVAKIFYDA
+568 EVAKIFFDA
-577 VLFRFHGPIIFVL
+577 VFFHFHGPIIFVL
-590 GNHELWDGCTYANGK
+590 GNHELWDGCTYANGE
-605 SRQKRSIDEVVTA
+605 SHRKRSIDEVVAA
-618 YKQFNKTK
+618 YKRFYKVGS
-626 FGFEAK
+626 GFEGK
-632 MYCLEN
+632 TYCLEN

-648 YRNSDKFGV
+648 QRNSDEFGV

-673 EEMLLNSDCDDLREF
+673 EEMLLHTSTDDLREF

-711 DTALFRD
+711 DTGLFRD

-732 RAVYNRVMSCA
+732 RAVYDRVMSCA

-758 WTTDAHNKGWV
+758 WTTDAPNKGWV

-784 DGVTVLY
+784 DGVAVLY

-805 QFSLERYYDPFEA
+805 QFSLEQYYDPFEA

-823 YRITPQQYMDFN
+823 YQITPQQYMDFN

-865 HGISLYL
+865 YGLGLYL

-895 VKKIQAA
+895 VEKIQMA

-930 VDIDYY
+930 VDIDFY

-950 YFAVDVTDRREFRSV
+950 YFAFDVVGRREFRSV
-965 QELLESSPIP
+965 QELLESSPLP

-995 GVSILAPTVKEDA
+995 GVSILAPTVKEAA
-1008 LAVVPMEVLDEKN
+1008 LAVVPMEILDERN

-1046 AVLSMPDRGALPN
+1046 AVLAMVDKNALPETQQ
-1059 AKPELYESNE
+1059 ELQKNRT

>member
-1 MDGYKQNSL
+1 MD
-10 KAAFGLEP
+10 AA
-18 ITPNEQFYRN
+18 
-28 PCAETISDIPKSFQ
+28 
-42 TEEMVLLALNGETT
+42 
-56 QKPVLKNV
+56 
-64 AKRLLTQQ
+64 
-72 ICEEAVSRAVTNFI
+72 
-86 YVPDAYKTE
+86 
-95 RMCLDVIDVP
+95 
-105 HEKYRDFSPYL
+105 
-116 LIRYVP
+116 
-122 EKYLSGPNGKEFFKR
+122 
-137 AVRANN
+137 
-143 SALVYVPTEYITGEL
+143 
-158 FEDSTDS
+158 
-165 MGSAETKEHISVA
+165 HIN
-178 GAEDVCYSVLGRGDF
+178 R
-193 MPKHN
+193 
-198 NKLKERFGF
+198 LKEYFGF
-207 IPINPTEDFYEHPCA
+207 MPINPTTNFYEHPCA

-233 TEEMVL
+233 TEEMVF
-239 LALED
+239 LALEN
-244 KEQYGAPALKYVA
+244 EEPYASPVLKYTA
-257 RKLKTAE
+257 KRLKTDE
-264 ICDKAVSVN
+264 VCDKAVAAN
-273 VFNFL
+273 VLNFL
-278 YTPEEYRTP
+278 YTPEEYRTT
-287 ERCLAAVSRDRHGFT
+287 ERCFDAVSRDSGEVT
-302 GERAILSAVPED
+302 GERALLAAVPEN
-314 VLKGP
+314 VLKGAL
-319 HGNEICKA
+319 GSEMCAA
-327 AVAAKWESLQYVPKE
+327 AVVANWRSLSFVPKE
-342 YITAY
+342 YINPK
-347 MLMSAA
+347 MLMDAA
-353 EAIPEG
+353 VAIPNG
-359 DSLYDVSY
+359 YSLCDVTW
-367 YFPRAKLTKTLCV
+367 YFPRQKLTKTLSV
-380 AIMKRTGK
+380 AIMRQSGE
-388 GFNSLPPRLKKD
+388 GYDSLPPRFKKD

-433 LDNTLLHR
+433 LDDTLLHR
-441 LPDEILDRF
+441 MPDEILDHF
-450 GIEHPTNEAQAK
+450 GIEHPANETQAK
-462 DAASS
+462 DAVPS
-467 LPEIRTVELE
+467 LPEIRAVESE
-477 LPEVSGTAMT
+477 LPEVPGTAMA

-496 YDLTSGDSIP
+496 YDLTVGDNVP

-529 TDEIKGKVAQKV
+529 VDEIKGKVTQKV
-541 DEMLGGLNIEDM
+541 DEMLGGLSKEDM
-553 ADGVLLIG
+553 ADGVLLVG

-577 VLFRFHGPIIFVL
+577 VFFRFRGPIIFVL
-590 GNHELWDGCTYANGK
+590 GNHELWDGCTYANGE
-605 SRQKRSIDEVVTA
+605 SRRKRSIDEVVAA
-618 YKQFNKTK
+618 YKRFYKVGS
-626 FGFEAK
+626 GFEGK
-632 MYCLEN
+632 TYCLEN

-648 YRNSDKFGV
+648 QRNSDEFGV

-673 EEMLLNSDCDDLREF
+673 EEMLLNTSTDDLREF

-711 DTALFRD
+711 DTGLFRD

-732 RAVYNRVMSCA
+732 RAVYDRVMSCA

-758 WTTDAHNKGWV
+758 WTTDAPNKSWV

-784 DGVTVLY
+784 DGITVLY

-823 YRITPQQYMDFN
+823 YQITPQQYMDFN

-865 HGISLYL
+865 YGIGLYL

-884 LEYYAANLEKY
+884 LEYYTANLEKY
-895 VKKIQAA
+895 VEKIQAA
-902 FRPYRN
+902 FSPYRN
-908 ALDKIAAEV
+908 ALDKISAEV

-950 YFAVDVTDRREFRSV
+950 YFALDVTDRREFRSV

-1046 AVLSMPDRGALPN
+1046 AVLSMPDRNALTEAQP
-1059 AKPELYESNE
+1059 KLPEH

>member
-1 MDGYKQNSL
+1 MDTAHIN
-10 KAAFGLEP
+10 
-18 ITPNEQFYRN
+18 
-28 PCAETISDIPKSFQ
+28 
-42 TEEMVLLALNGETT
+42 
-56 QKPVLKNV
+56 
-64 AKRLLTQQ
+64 RL
-72 ICEEAVSRAVTNFI
+72 
-86 YVPDAYKTE
+86 
-95 RMCLDVIDVP
+95 
-105 HEKYRDFSPYL
+105 
-116 LIRYVP
+116 
-122 EKYLSGPNGKEFFKR
+122 
-137 AVRANN
+137 
-143 SALVYVPTEYITGEL
+143 
-158 FEDSTDS
+158 
-165 MGSAETKEHISVA
+165 KEH
-178 GAEDVCYSVLGRGDF
+178 
-193 MPKHN
+193 
-198 NKLKERFGF
+198 FGF
-207 IPINPTEDFYEHPCA
+207 MPINPTENFYEYPCA
-222 GTLSNIPKAVQ
+222 GTLSNIPKAIQ

-239 LALED
+239 LALEN
-244 KEQYGAPALKYVA
+244 EEPYATPVLKYTA
-257 RKLKTAE
+257 KRLKTDE
-264 ICDKAVSVN
+264 MCDKAVAAN
-273 VFNFL
+273 VLNFI
-278 YTPEEYRTP
+278 YTPEEYRTA
-287 ERCLAAVSRDRHGFT
+287 ERCFEAVSRDTGEVT
-302 GERAILSAVPED
+302 GERALLSAVPEK
-314 VLKGP
+314 VLNGAF
-319 HGNEICKA
+319 GGEIYA
-327 AVAAKWESLQYVPKE
+327 TAVAANWRSLSFVPKE
-342 YITAY
+342 YISPKL
-347 MLMSAA
+347 LMDAA

-359 DSLYDVSY
+359 YSLCDVSY
-367 YFPRAKLTKTLCV
+367 YFPRKKLTKTLCV
-380 AIMKRTGK
+380 AIMRRTGK
-388 GFNSLPPRLKKD
+388 GYDSLPPRFKKD
-400 KDVIDAAISS
+400 KDVIDAAMSS

-418 ADEQLTEERLHRALE
+418 TDEQLTEERLRRALE
-433 LDNTLLHR
+433 LDNTLFHR
-441 LPDEILDRF
+441 LSDEILDRF
-450 GIEHPTNEAQAK
+450 GIEHPANETQAK
-462 DAASS
+462 NAASS
-467 LPEIRTVELE
+467 LPEIRAVELE
-477 LPEVSGTAMT
+477 LPEVPGTSLVT
-487 TTTSALPVL
+487 TASSLPVL
-496 YDLTSGDSIP
+496 YDLTAGDNIP
-506 NTGKFFYITDL
+506 NIGKFFYITDL

-529 TDEIKGKVAQKV
+529 VDEIKGNVAQKV
-541 DEMLGGLNIEDM
+541 DEMLGGLSKEDM
-553 ADGVLLIG
+553 ADGVLLVG

-568 EVAKIFYDA
+568 EVAKIFFDA
-577 VLFRFHGPIIFVL
+577 VFFHFHGPIIFVL

-605 SRQKRSIDEVVTA
+605 SCQKRSIDEVVTA

-648 YRNSDKFGV
+648 YQNSDEFGV

-673 EEMLLNSDCDDLREF
+673 EEMLLNTSTDDLREF

-711 DTALFRD
+711 DTGLFRD
-718 RVSREEDIERSKRF
+718 RVSREEDVERSKRF
-732 RAVYNRVMSCA
+732 RAVYDRVVSCA
-743 SDKRVVVLTHTQMED
+743 DNKRVVVLTHTQTED
-758 WTTDAHNKGWV
+758 WTTDAPHPNWV

-865 HGISLYL
+865 HGIGLYL

-895 VKKIQAA
+895 VEKIQAA

-950 YFAVDVTDRREFRSV
+950 YFALDVTDRREFRSV
-965 QELLESSPIP
+965 RELLESSPFP
-975 ALGSDGKPLLSA
+975 ALGSDGTPMLSA

-995 GVSILAPTVKEDA
+995 GVSILAPTVKEAA
-1008 LAVVPMEVLDEKN
+1008 LAVVPMEILDERN

-1046 AVLSMPDRGALPN
+1046 AVLSMPDRSTLTEDET
-1059 AKPELYESNE
+1059 KLFKSD

>member
-1 MDGYKQNSL
+1 MDT
-10 KAAFGLEP
+10 A
-18 ITPNEQFYRN
+18 
-28 PCAETISDIPKSFQ
+28 
-42 TEEMVLLALNGETT
+42 
-56 QKPVLKNV
+56 
-64 AKRLLTQQ
+64 
-72 ICEEAVSRAVTNFI
+72 
-86 YVPDAYKTE
+86 
-95 RMCLDVIDVP
+95 
-105 HEKYRDFSPYL
+105 
-116 LIRYVP
+116 
-122 EKYLSGPNGKEFFKR
+122 
-137 AVRANN
+137 
-143 SALVYVPTEYITGEL
+143 
-158 FEDSTDS
+158 
-165 MGSAETKEHISVA
+165 HIN
-178 GAEDVCYSVLGRGDF
+178 R
-193 MPKHN
+193 
-198 NKLKERFGF
+198 LKEYFGF
-207 IPINPTEDFYEHPCA
+207 MPINPTENFYEYPCA
-222 GTLSNIPKAVQ
+222 RTLSNIPKAIQ

-239 LALED
+239 LALEN
-244 KEQYGAPALKYVA
+244 EEPYATPVLKYTA
-257 RKLKTAE
+257 KRLKTDE
-264 ICDKAVSVN
+264 MCDKAVAAN
-273 VFNFL
+273 VLNFI
-278 YTPEEYRTP
+278 YTPEEYRTA
-287 ERCLAAVSRDRHGFT
+287 ERCFEAVSRDTGEVT
-302 GERAILSAVPED
+302 GERALLSAVPEK
-314 VLKGP
+314 VLKGAF
-319 HGNEICKA
+319 GGEIYA
-327 AVAAKWESLQYVPKE
+327 TAVAANWRSLSFIPKE
-342 YITAY
+342 YISPK
-347 MLMSAA
+347 MLMDAA

-359 DSLYDVSY
+359 YSLCDVTW
-367 YFPRAKLTKTLCV
+367 YFPRQKLTKALSV
-380 AIMKRTGK
+380 AIMRRSGE
-388 GFNSLPPRLKKD
+388 GYDSLPPRFKKD
-400 KDVIDAAISS
+400 KDVIDAAMSS

-418 ADEQLTEERLHRALE
+418 TEEQLTEERLRRALE
-433 LDNTLLHR
+433 LDNTLFHR
-441 LPDEILDRF
+441 LSDEILDRF
-450 GIEHPTNEAQAK
+450 GIEHPANETQAK

-467 LPEIRTVELE
+467 LPEIRAVELE
-477 LPEVSGTAMT
+477 LPEVPGTSLAT
-487 TTTSALPVL
+487 TASALPVL
-496 YDLTSGDSIP
+496 YDLTAGDNIP
-506 NTGKFFYITDL
+506 NIGKFFYITDL

-541 DEMLGGLNIEDM
+541 DEMLGGLSKEDM
-553 ADGVLLIG
+553 ADGVLLVG

-568 EVAKIFYDA
+568 EVAKIFFDA
-577 VLFRFHGPIIFVL
+577 VFFHFHGPIIFVL

-605 SRQKRSIDEVVTA
+605 SCQKRSIDEVVTA

-648 YRNSDKFGV
+648 YQNSDEFGV

-673 EEMLLNSDCDDLREF
+673 EEMLLNTSTDDLQEF

-711 DTALFRD
+711 DTGLFRD
-718 RVSREEDIERSKRF
+718 RVSREEDVERSKRF
-732 RAVYNRVMSCA
+732 RAVYDRVVSCA
-743 SDKRVVVLTHTQMED
+743 DNKRVVVLTHTQTED
-758 WTTDAHNKGWV
+758 WTTDAPHPNWV

-805 QFSLERYYDPFEA
+805 QFSLEQYYDPFEA

-865 HGISLYL
+865 YGLGLYL

-895 VKKIQAA
+895 VEKIQAA

-950 YFAVDVTDRREFRSV
+950 YFALDVTDRREFRSV
-965 QELLESSPIP
+965 RELLESSPFP
-975 ALGSDGKPLLSA
+975 ALGSDGTPMLSA

-995 GVSILAPTVKEDA
+995 GVSILPPTVKEAA

-1046 AVLSMPDRGALPN
+1046 AVLSMPDRNALTETQP
-1059 AKPELYESNE
+1059 KLPEH

>member
-1 MDGYKQNSL
+1 MDT
-10 KAAFGLEP
+10 A
-18 ITPNEQFYRN
+18 
-28 PCAETISDIPKSFQ
+28 
-42 TEEMVLLALNGETT
+42 
-56 QKPVLKNV
+56 
-64 AKRLLTQQ
+64 
-72 ICEEAVSRAVTNFI
+72 
-86 YVPDAYKTE
+86 
-95 RMCLDVIDVP
+95 
-105 HEKYRDFSPYL
+105 
-116 LIRYVP
+116 
-122 EKYLSGPNGKEFFKR
+122 
-137 AVRANN
+137 
-143 SALVYVPTEYITGEL
+143 
-158 FEDSTDS
+158 
-165 MGSAETKEHISVA
+165 HIN
-178 GAEDVCYSVLGRGDF
+178 R
-193 MPKHN
+193 
-198 NKLKERFGF
+198 LKEYFGF
-207 IPINPTEDFYEHPCA
+207 MPINPTENFYEYPCA
-222 GTLSNIPKAVQ
+222 RTLSNIPKAIQ

-239 LALED
+239 LALEN
-244 KEQYGAPALKYVA
+244 EEPYATPVLKYTA
-257 RKLKTAE
+257 KRLKTDE
-264 ICDKAVSVN
+264 MCDKAVAAN
-273 VFNFL
+273 VLNFI
-278 YTPEEYRTP
+278 YTPEEYRTA
-287 ERCLAAVSRDRHGFT
+287 ERCFEAVSRDTGEVT
-302 GERAILSAVPED
+302 GERALLSAVPEK
-314 VLKGP
+314 VLNGAF
-319 HGNEICKA
+319 GGEIYA
-327 AVAAKWESLQYVPKE
+327 TAVAANWRSLSFVPKE
-342 YITAY
+342 YISPKL
-347 MLMSAA
+347 LMDAA

-359 DSLYDVSY
+359 YSLCDVSY
-367 YFPRAKLTKTLCV
+367 YFPRKKLTKTLCV
-380 AIMKRTGK
+380 AIMRRTGK
-388 GFNSLPPRLKKD
+388 GYDSLPPRFKKD
-400 KDVIDAAISS
+400 KDVIDAAMSS
-410 YPDVVMEL
+410 YPDAVMEL
-418 ADEQLTEERLHRALE
+418 ADEQLTEERLRRALE
-433 LDNTLLHR
+433 LDNTLFHR
-441 LPDEILDRF
+441 LSDEILDRF
-450 GIEHPTNEAQAK
+450 GIEHPANETQAK

-467 LPEIRTVELE
+467 LPEIRAVELE
-477 LPEVSGTAMT
+477 LPEVPGTSLVT
-487 TTTSALPVL
+487 TASSLPVL
-496 YDLTSGDSIP
+496 YDLTAGDNIP
-506 NTGKFFYITDL
+506 NIGKFFYITDL
-517 HLESQLGLTGMT
+517 HLESQFGLTGMT

-541 DEMLGGLNIEDM
+541 DEMLGGLSKEDM
-553 ADGVLLIG
+553 ADGVLLVG

-568 EVAKIFYDA
+568 EVAKIFFDA
-577 VLFRFHGPIIFVL
+577 VFFHFHGPIIFVL

-605 SRQKRSIDEVVTA
+605 SCQKRSIDEVVTA

-648 YRNSDKFGV
+648 YQNSDEFGV

-673 EEMLLNSDCDDLREF
+673 EEMLLNTSTDDLREF

-711 DTALFRD
+711 DTGLFRD
-718 RVSREEDIERSKRF
+718 RVSREEDVERSKRF
-732 RAVYNRVMSCA
+732 RAVYDRVVSCA
-743 SDKRVVVLTHTQMED
+743 DNKRVVVLTHTQTED
-758 WTTDAHNKGWV
+758 WTTDAPHPNWV

-805 QFSLERYYDPFEA
+805 QFSLEQYYDPFEA

-865 HGISLYL
+865 YGLGLYL

-895 VKKIQAA
+895 VEKIQAA

-950 YFAVDVTDRREFRSV
+950 YFALDVTDRREFRSV
-965 QELLESSPIP
+965 RELLESSPFP
-975 ALGSDGKPLLSA
+975 ALGSDGTPMLSA

-995 GVSILAPTVKEDA
+995 GVSILAPTVKEAA
-1008 LAVVPMEVLDEKN
+1008 LAVVPMEGLDEKN

-1046 AVLSMPDRGALPN
+1046 AVLSMPDRNALTETQP
-1059 AKPELYESNE
+1059 KLPEH

>member
-1 MDGYKQNSL
+1 MDTAHIN
-10 KAAFGLEP
+10 
-18 ITPNEQFYRN
+18 
-28 PCAETISDIPKSFQ
+28 
-42 TEEMVLLALNGETT
+42 
-56 QKPVLKNV
+56 
-64 AKRLLTQQ
+64 RL
-72 ICEEAVSRAVTNFI
+72 
-86 YVPDAYKTE
+86 
-95 RMCLDVIDVP
+95 
-105 HEKYRDFSPYL
+105 
-116 LIRYVP
+116 
-122 EKYLSGPNGKEFFKR
+122 
-137 AVRANN
+137 
-143 SALVYVPTEYITGEL
+143 
-158 FEDSTDS
+158 
-165 MGSAETKEHISVA
+165 KEH
-178 GAEDVCYSVLGRGDF
+178 
-193 MPKHN
+193 
-198 NKLKERFGF
+198 FGF
-207 IPINPTEDFYEHPCA
+207 MPINPTENFYEYPCA
-222 GTLSNIPKAVQ
+222 GTLSNIPKAIQ

-239 LALED
+239 LALEN
-244 KEQYGAPALKYVA
+244 EEPYATPVLKYTA
-257 RKLKTAE
+257 KRLKTDE
-264 ICDKAVSVN
+264 MCDKAVAAN
-273 VFNFL
+273 VLNFI
-278 YTPEEYRTP
+278 YTPEEYRTA
-287 ERCLAAVSRDRHGFT
+287 ERCFEAVSRDTGEVT
-302 GERAILSAVPED
+302 GERALLSAVPEK
-314 VLKGP
+314 VLNGAF
-319 HGNEICKA
+319 GGEIYA
-327 AVAAKWESLQYVPKE
+327 TAVAANWRSLSFVPKE
-342 YITAY
+342 YISPKL
-347 MLMSAA
+347 LMDAA

-359 DSLYDVSY
+359 YSLCDVSY
-367 YFPRAKLTKTLCV
+367 YFPRKKLTKTLCV
-380 AIMKRTGK
+380 AIMRRTGK
-388 GFNSLPPRLKKD
+388 GYDSLPPRFKKD
-400 KDVIDAAISS
+400 KDVIDAAMSS
-410 YPDVVMEL
+410 YPDAVMEL
-418 ADEQLTEERLHRALE
+418 ADEQLTEERLRRALE
-433 LDNTLLHR
+433 LDNTLFHR
-441 LPDEILDRF
+441 LSDEILDRF
-450 GIEHPTNEAQAK
+450 GIEHPANETQAK

-467 LPEIRTVELE
+467 LPEIRAVELE
-477 LPEVSGTAMT
+477 LPEVPGTSLVT
-487 TTTSALPVL
+487 TASSLPVL
-496 YDLTSGDSIP
+496 YDLTAGDNIP
-506 NTGKFFYITDL
+506 NIGKFFYITDL

-541 DEMLGGLNIEDM
+541 DEMLGGLSKEDM
-553 ADGVLLIG
+553 ADGVLLVG

-568 EVAKIFYDA
+568 EVAKIFFDA
-577 VLFRFHGPIIFVL
+577 VFFHFHGPIIFVL

-605 SRQKRSIDEVVTA
+605 SCQKRSIDEVVTA

-648 YRNSDKFGV
+648 YQNSDEFGV

-673 EEMLLNSDCDDLREF
+673 EEMLLNTSTDDLREF

-711 DTALFRD
+711 DTGLFRD
-718 RVSREEDIERSKRF
+718 RVSREEDVERSKRF
-732 RAVYNRVMSCA
+732 RAVYDRVVSCA
-743 SDKRVVVLTHTQMED
+743 DNKRVVVLTHTQTED
-758 WTTDAHNKGWV
+758 WTTDAPHPNWV

-805 QFSLERYYDPFEA
+805 QFSLEQYYDPFEA

-865 HGISLYL
+865 YGLGLYL

-895 VKKIQAA
+895 VEKIQAA

-950 YFAVDVTDRREFRSV
+950 YFALDVTDRREFRSV
-965 QELLESSPIP
+965 RELLESSPFP
-975 ALGSDGKPLLSA
+975 ALGSDGTPMLSA

-995 GVSILAPTVKEDA
+995 GVSILAPTVKEAA

-1046 AVLSMPDRGALPN
+1046 AVLSMPDRNALTETQP
-1059 AKPELYESNE
+1059 KLPEH

>member
-1 MDGYKQNSL
+1 MDTAHIN
-10 KAAFGLEP
+10 
-18 ITPNEQFYRN
+18 
-28 PCAETISDIPKSFQ
+28 
-42 TEEMVLLALNGETT
+42 
-56 QKPVLKNV
+56 
-64 AKRLLTQQ
+64 RL
-72 ICEEAVSRAVTNFI
+72 
-86 YVPDAYKTE
+86 
-95 RMCLDVIDVP
+95 
-105 HEKYRDFSPYL
+105 
-116 LIRYVP
+116 
-122 EKYLSGPNGKEFFKR
+122 
-137 AVRANN
+137 
-143 SALVYVPTEYITGEL
+143 
-158 FEDSTDS
+158 
-165 MGSAETKEHISVA
+165 KEH
-178 GAEDVCYSVLGRGDF
+178 
-193 MPKHN
+193 
-198 NKLKERFGF
+198 FGF
-207 IPINPTEDFYEHPCA
+207 MPINPTENFYEYPCA
-222 GTLSNIPKAVQ
+222 GTLSNIPKAIQ

-239 LALED
+239 LALEN
-244 KEQYGAPALKYVA
+244 EEPYATPVLKYTA
-257 RKLKTAE
+257 KRLKTDE
-264 ICDKAVSVN
+264 MCDKAVAAN
-273 VFNFL
+273 VLNFI
-278 YTPEEYRTP
+278 YTPEEYRTA
-287 ERCLAAVSRDRHGFT
+287 ERCFEAVSRDTGEVT
-302 GERAILSAVPED
+302 GERALLSAVPEK
-314 VLKGP
+314 VLNGAF
-319 HGNEICKA
+319 GGEIYA
-327 AVAAKWESLQYVPKE
+327 TAVAANWRSLSFVPKE
-342 YITAY
+342 YISPKL
-347 MLMSAA
+347 LMDAA

-359 DSLYDVSY
+359 YSLCDVSY
-367 YFPRAKLTKTLCV
+367 YFPRKKLTKTLCV
-380 AIMKRTGK
+380 AIMRRTGK
-388 GFNSLPPRLKKD
+388 GYDSLPPRFKKD
-400 KDVIDAAISS
+400 KDVIDAAMSS
-410 YPDVVMEL
+410 YPDAVMEL
-418 ADEQLTEERLHRALE
+418 ADEQLTEERLRRALE
-433 LDNTLLHR
+433 LDNTLFHR
-441 LPDEILDRF
+441 LSDEILDRF
-450 GIEHPTNEAQAK
+450 GIEHPANETQAK

-467 LPEIRTVELE
+467 LPEIRAVELE
-477 LPEVSGTAMT
+477 LPEVPGTSLVT
-487 TTTSALPVL
+487 TASSLPVL
-496 YDLTSGDSIP
+496 YDLTAGDNIP
-506 NTGKFFYITDL
+506 NIGKFFYITDL

-541 DEMLGGLNIEDM
+541 DEMLGGLSKEDM
-553 ADGVLLIG
+553 ADGVLLVG

-568 EVAKIFYDA
+568 EVAKIFFDA
-577 VLFRFHGPIIFVL
+577 VFFHFHGPIIFVL

-605 SRQKRSIDEVVTA
+605 SCQKRSIDEVVTA

-648 YRNSDKFGV
+648 YQNSDEFGV

-662 GMPRGG
+662 GRPRGG

-673 EEMLLNSDCDDLREF
+673 EEMLLNTSTDDLREF

-711 DTALFRD
+711 DTGLFRD
-718 RVSREEDIERSKRF
+718 RVSREEDVERSKRF
-732 RAVYNRVMSCA
+732 RAVYDRVVSCA
-743 SDKRVVVLTHTQMED
+743 DNKRVVVLTHTQTED
-758 WTTDAHNKGWV
+758 WTTDAPHPNWV

-805 QFSLERYYDPFEA
+805 QFSLEQYYDPFEA

-865 HGISLYL
+865 YGLGLYL

-895 VKKIQAA
+895 VEKIQAA

-950 YFAVDVTDRREFRSV
+950 YFALDVTDRREFRSV
-965 QELLESSPIP
+965 RELLESSPFP
-975 ALGSDGKPLLSA
+975 ALGSDGTPMLSA

-995 GVSILAPTVKEDA
+995 GVSILAPTVKEAA

-1046 AVLSMPDRGALPN
+1046 AVLSMPDRNALTETQP
-1059 AKPELYESNE
+1059 KLPEH

>member
-1 MDGYKQNSL
+1 
-10 KAAFGLEP
+10 
-18 ITPNEQFYRN
+18 
-28 PCAETISDIPKSFQ
+28 
-42 TEEMVLLALNGETT
+42 
-56 QKPVLKNV
+56 
-64 AKRLLTQQ
+64 
-72 ICEEAVSRAVTNFI
+72 
-86 YVPDAYKTE
+86 
-95 RMCLDVIDVP
+95 
-105 HEKYRDFSPYL
+105 
-116 LIRYVP
+116 
-122 EKYLSGPNGKEFFKR
+122 
-137 AVRANN
+137 
-143 SALVYVPTEYITGEL
+143 
-158 FEDSTDS
+158 
-165 MGSAETKEHISVA
+165 
-178 GAEDVCYSVLGRGDF
+178 
-193 MPKHN
+193 MPKRN
-198 NKLKERFGF
+198 NRLKEYFGF
-207 IPINPTEDFYEHPCA
+207 IPINPTVNFYEHPCA

-239 LALED
+239 LALESE
-244 KEQYGAPALKYVA
+244 EQYSSPVLRYTSK
-257 RKLKTAE
+257 KLKTDE
-264 ICDKAVSVN
+264 ICDKAVAVN
-273 VFNFL
+273 VLNFL
-278 YTPEEYRTP
+278 YTPQEYRTA
-287 ERCLAAVSRDRHGFT
+287 ERCLDAVRRDTDTHM
-302 GERAILSAVPED
+302 GERAILSGVPEN
-314 VLKGP
+314 VLHGP
-319 HGNEICKA
+319 LGNEICKA
-327 AVAAKWESLQYVPKE
+327 AVAAKWETLVYVPKE

-347 MLMSAA
+347 MLMRAA

-367 YFPRAKLTKTLCV
+367 YFPHAKLTKTLCV
-380 AIMKRTGK
+380 AIMKRAGK
-388 GFNSLPPRLKKD
+388 GFASLPPRFKKD

-410 YPDVVMEL
+410 YPDAVMEL
-418 ADEQLTEERLHRALE
+418 ADEQLTEGRLHRALE
-433 LDNTLLHR
+433 QDDTLLHR

-450 GIEHPTNEAQAK
+450 GIERPANVTQAK

-467 LPEIRTVELE
+467 LPEIRAVESE
-477 LPEVSGTAMT
+477 LPEVPGTAMAT
-487 TTTSALPVL
+487 TASALPVL
-496 YDLTSGDSIP
+496 YDLTAGDSIP

-529 TDEIKGKVAQKV
+529 VDEIKGNVAQKV
-541 DEMLGGLNIEDM
+541 DEMLGGLSKEDM
-553 ADGVLLIG
+553 ADGVLLVG

-568 EVAKIFYDA
+568 EVAKIFFDA
-577 VLFRFHGPIIFVL
+577 VFFHFHGPIIFVL
-590 GNHELWDGCTYANGK
+590 GNHELWDGCTYANGE
-605 SRQKRSIDEVVTA
+605 SRRKRSIDEVVAA
-618 YKQFNKTK
+618 YKRFYKVGS
-626 FGFEAK
+626 GFEGK
-632 MYCLEN
+632 TYCLEN

-648 YRNSDKFGV
+648 QRNSDEFGV

-673 EEMLLNSDCDDLREF
+673 EEMLLHTSTDDLREF

-711 DTALFRD
+711 DTGLFRD

-732 RAVYNRVMSCA
+732 RAVYDRVMSCA

-758 WTTDAHNKGWV
+758 WTTDAPNKGWV
-769 YVNGHTHQNGLVKTE
+769 YVNGHTHQNGLVKTD
-784 DGVTVLY
+784 DGVAVLY

-818 WADGI
+818 WADGL
-823 YRITPQQYMDFN
+823 YQITPQQYMDFN

-865 HGISLYL
+865 YGLGLYL

-895 VKKIQAA
+895 VEKIQMA

-930 VDIDYY
+930 VDIDFY
-936 NHIYL
+936 NHINL
-941 DPFDGYLMP
+941 DPFNGIIMP
-950 YFAVDVTDRREFRSV
+950 YFALDTTGRIGFRSIR
-965 QELLESSPIP
+965 ELLESSPIP
-975 ALGSDGKPLLSA
+975 ARGSNGNPLLSA

-995 GVSILAPTVKEDA
+995 GMSILVPTVKEDA
-1008 LAVVPMEVLDEKN
+1008 LAVVPTEVLDEKD

-1046 AVLSMPDRGALPN
+1046 AVLAMVDKNALPETQQ
-1059 AKPELYESNE
+1059 ELQKNRT

>member
-1 MDGYKQNSL
+1 MDTAHIN
-10 KAAFGLEP
+10 
-18 ITPNEQFYRN
+18 
-28 PCAETISDIPKSFQ
+28 
-42 TEEMVLLALNGETT
+42 
-56 QKPVLKNV
+56 
-64 AKRLLTQQ
+64 RL
-72 ICEEAVSRAVTNFI
+72 
-86 YVPDAYKTE
+86 
-95 RMCLDVIDVP
+95 
-105 HEKYRDFSPYL
+105 
-116 LIRYVP
+116 
-122 EKYLSGPNGKEFFKR
+122 
-137 AVRANN
+137 
-143 SALVYVPTEYITGEL
+143 
-158 FEDSTDS
+158 
-165 MGSAETKEHISVA
+165 KEH
-178 GAEDVCYSVLGRGDF
+178 
-193 MPKHN
+193 
-198 NKLKERFGF
+198 FGF
-207 IPINPTEDFYEHPCA
+207 MPINPTENFYEYPCA
-222 GTLSNIPKAVQ
+222 GTLSNIPKAIQ

-239 LALED
+239 LALEN
-244 KEQYGAPALKYVA
+244 EAPYATPVLKYTA
-257 RKLKTAE
+257 KRLKTDE
-264 ICDKAVSVN
+264 MCDKAVAAN
-273 VFNFL
+273 VLNFI
-278 YTPEEYRTP
+278 YTPEEYRTV
-287 ERCLAAVSRDRHGFT
+287 ERCFEAVSRDTGEVT
-302 GERAILSAVPED
+302 GERALLSAVPEK
-314 VLKGP
+314 VLNGAF
-319 HGNEICKA
+319 GGEIYA
-327 AVAAKWESLQYVPKE
+327 TAVAANWRSLSFVPKE
-342 YITAY
+342 YISPKL
-347 MLMSAA
+347 LMDAA

-359 DSLYDVSY
+359 YSLCDVSY
-367 YFPRAKLTKTLCV
+367 YFPRKKLTKTLCV
-380 AIMKRTGK
+380 AIMRRTGK
-388 GFNSLPPRLKKD
+388 GYDSLPPRFKKD
-400 KDVIDAAISS
+400 KDVIDAAMSS

-418 ADEQLTEERLHRALE
+418 TDEQLTEERLRRALE
-433 LDNTLLHR
+433 LDNTLFHR
-441 LPDEILDRF
+441 LSDEILDRF
-450 GIEHPTNEAQAK
+450 GIEHPANETQAK

-467 LPEIRTVELE
+467 LPEIRAVELE
-477 LPEVSGTAMT
+477 LPEVPGTSLVT
-487 TTTSALPVL
+487 TASSLPVL
-496 YDLTSGDSIP
+496 YDLTAGDNIP
-506 NTGKFFYITDL
+506 NIGKFFYITDL

-529 TDEIKGKVAQKV
+529 VDEIKGNVAQKV
-541 DEMLGGLNIEDM
+541 DEMLGGLSKEDM
-553 ADGVLLIG
+553 ADGVLLVG

-568 EVAKIFYDA
+568 EVAKIFFDA
-577 VLFRFHGPIIFVL
+577 VFFHFHGPIIFVL

-605 SRQKRSIDEVVTA
+605 SCQKRSIDEVVTA

-648 YRNSDKFGV
+648 YQNSDEFGV

-673 EEMLLNSDCDDLREF
+673 EEMLLNTSTDDLREF

-711 DTALFRD
+711 DTGLFRD
-718 RVSREEDIERSKRF
+718 RVSREEDVERSKRF
-732 RAVYNRVMSCA
+732 RAVYDRVVSCA
-743 SDKRVVVLTHTQMED
+743 DNKRVVVLTHTQTED
-758 WTTDAHNKGWV
+758 WTTDAPHPNWV

-865 HGISLYL
+865 HGIGLYL

-895 VKKIQAA
+895 VEKIQAA

-950 YFAVDVTDRREFRSV
+950 YFALDVTDRREFRSV
-965 QELLESSPIP
+965 RELLESSPFP
-975 ALGSDGKPLLSA
+975 ALGSDGTPMLSA

-995 GVSILAPTVKEDA
+995 GVSILAPTVKEAA
-1008 LAVVPMEVLDEKN
+1008 LAVVPMEILDERN

-1046 AVLSMPDRGALPN
+1046 AVLSMPDRSTLTEDET
-1059 AKPELYESNE
+1059 KLFKSD

>member
-1 MDGYKQNSL
+1 MDT
-10 KAAFGLEP
+10 A
-18 ITPNEQFYRN
+18 
-28 PCAETISDIPKSFQ
+28 
-42 TEEMVLLALNGETT
+42 
-56 QKPVLKNV
+56 
-64 AKRLLTQQ
+64 
-72 ICEEAVSRAVTNFI
+72 
-86 YVPDAYKTE
+86 
-95 RMCLDVIDVP
+95 
-105 HEKYRDFSPYL
+105 
-116 LIRYVP
+116 
-122 EKYLSGPNGKEFFKR
+122 
-137 AVRANN
+137 
-143 SALVYVPTEYITGEL
+143 
-158 FEDSTDS
+158 
-165 MGSAETKEHISVA
+165 HIN
-178 GAEDVCYSVLGRGDF
+178 R
-193 MPKHN
+193 
-198 NKLKERFGF
+198 LKEYFGF
-207 IPINPTEDFYEHPCA
+207 MPINPTENFYEYPCA
-222 GTLSNIPKAVQ
+222 RTLTNIPKAIQ

-239 LALED
+239 LALEN
-244 KEQYGAPALKYVA
+244 EEPYATPVLKYTA
-257 RKLKTAE
+257 KRLKTDE
-264 ICDKAVSVN
+264 MCDKAVAAN
-273 VFNFL
+273 VLNFI
-278 YTPEEYRTP
+278 YTPEEYRTA
-287 ERCLAAVSRDRHGFT
+287 ERCFEAVSRDTGEVT
-302 GERAILSAVPED
+302 GERALLSAVPEK
-314 VLKGP
+314 VLKGAF
-319 HGNEICKA
+319 GGEIYA
-327 AVAAKWESLQYVPKE
+327 TAVAANWRSLSFIPKE
-342 YITAY
+342 YISPK
-347 MLMSAA
+347 MLMDAA

-359 DSLYDVSY
+359 YSLCDVTW
-367 YFPRAKLTKTLCV
+367 YFPRQKLTKALSV
-380 AIMKRTGK
+380 AIMRRSGE
-388 GFNSLPPRLKKD
+388 GYDSLPPRFKKD
-400 KDVIDAAISS
+400 KDVIDAAMSS

-418 ADEQLTEERLHRALE
+418 TEEQLTEERLRRALE
-433 LDNTLLHR
+433 LDNTLFHR
-441 LPDEILDRF
+441 LSDEILDRF
-450 GIEHPTNEAQAK
+450 GIEHPANETQAK

-467 LPEIRTVELE
+467 LLEIRAVELE
-477 LPEVSGTAMT
+477 LPEVPGTSLAT
-487 TTTSALPVL
+487 TASALPVL
-496 YDLTSGDSIP
+496 YDLTAGDNIP
-506 NTGKFFYITDL
+506 NIGKFFYITDL

-541 DEMLGGLNIEDM
+541 DEMLGGLSKEDM
-553 ADGVLLIG
+553 ADGVLLVG

-568 EVAKIFYDA
+568 EVAKIFFDA
-577 VLFRFHGPIIFVL
+577 VFFHFHGPIIFVL

-605 SRQKRSIDEVVTA
+605 SCQKRSIDEVVTA

-648 YRNSDKFGV
+648 YQNSDEFGV

-673 EEMLLNSDCDDLREF
+673 EEMLLNTSTDDLREF

-711 DTALFRD
+711 DTGLFRD
-718 RVSREEDIERSKRF
+718 RVSREEDVERSKRF
-732 RAVYNRVMSCA
+732 RAVYDRVVSCA
-743 SDKRVVVLTHTQMED
+743 DNKRVVVLTHTQTED
-758 WTTDAHNKGWV
+758 WTTDAPHPNWV

-805 QFSLERYYDPFEA
+805 QFSLEQYYDPFEA

-865 HGISLYL
+865 YGLGLYL

-895 VKKIQAA
+895 VEKIQAA

-950 YFAVDVTDRREFRSV
+950 YFALDVTDRREFRSV
-965 QELLESSPIP
+965 RELLESSPFP
-975 ALGSDGKPLLSA
+975 ALGSDGTPMLSA

-995 GVSILAPTVKEDA
+995 GVSILAPTVKEAA

-1046 AVLSMPDRGALPN
+1046 AVLSMPDRNALTETQP
-1059 AKPELYESNE
+1059 KLPEH

>member
-1 MDGYKQNSL
+1 MDT
-10 KAAFGLEP
+10 A
-18 ITPNEQFYRN
+18 
-28 PCAETISDIPKSFQ
+28 
-42 TEEMVLLALNGETT
+42 
-56 QKPVLKNV
+56 
-64 AKRLLTQQ
+64 
-72 ICEEAVSRAVTNFI
+72 
-86 YVPDAYKTE
+86 
-95 RMCLDVIDVP
+95 
-105 HEKYRDFSPYL
+105 
-116 LIRYVP
+116 
-122 EKYLSGPNGKEFFKR
+122 
-137 AVRANN
+137 
-143 SALVYVPTEYITGEL
+143 
-158 FEDSTDS
+158 
-165 MGSAETKEHISVA
+165 HIN
-178 GAEDVCYSVLGRGDF
+178 R
-193 MPKHN
+193 
-198 NKLKERFGF
+198 LKEYFGF
-207 IPINPTEDFYEHPCA
+207 MPINPTENFYEYPCA
-222 GTLSNIPKAVQ
+222 RTLSNIPKAIQ

-239 LALED
+239 LALEN
-244 KEQYGAPALKYVA
+244 EEPYATPVLKYTA
-257 RKLKTAE
+257 KRLKTDE
-264 ICDKAVSVN
+264 MCDKAVAAN
-273 VFNFL
+273 VLNFI
-278 YTPEEYRTP
+278 YTPEEYRTA
-287 ERCLAAVSRDRHGFT
+287 ERCFEAVSRDTGEVT
-302 GERAILSAVPED
+302 GERALLSAVPEK
-314 VLKGP
+314 VLKGAF
-319 HGNEICKA
+319 GGEIYA
-327 AVAAKWESLQYVPKE
+327 TAVAANWRSLSFIPKE
-342 YITAY
+342 YISPK
-347 MLMSAA
+347 MLMDAA

-359 DSLYDVSY
+359 YSLCDVTW
-367 YFPRAKLTKTLCV
+367 YFPRQKLTKALSV
-380 AIMKRTGK
+380 AIMRRSGE
-388 GFNSLPPRLKKD
+388 GYDSLPPRFKKD
-400 KDVIDAAISS
+400 KDVIDAAMSS
-410 YPDVVMEL
+410 YQDVVMEL
-418 ADEQLTEERLHRALE
+418 TEEQLTEERLRRALE
-433 LDNTLLHR
+433 LDNTLFHR
-441 LPDEILDRF
+441 LSDEILDRF
-450 GIEHPTNEAQAK
+450 GIEHPANETQAK

-467 LPEIRTVELE
+467 LPEIRAVELE
-477 LPEVSGTAMT
+477 LPEVPGTSLAT
-487 TTTSALPVL
+487 TASALPVL
-496 YDLTSGDSIP
+496 YDLTAGDNIP
-506 NTGKFFYITDL
+506 NIGKFFYITDL

-541 DEMLGGLNIEDM
+541 DEMLGGLSKEDM
-553 ADGVLLIG
+553 ADGVLLVG

-568 EVAKIFYDA
+568 EVAKIFFDA
-577 VLFRFHGPIIFVL
+577 VFFHFHGPIIFVL

-605 SRQKRSIDEVVTA
+605 SCQKRSIDEVVTA

-648 YRNSDKFGV
+648 YLNSDKFGV

-673 EEMLLNSDCDDLREF
+673 EEMLLNTSTDDLREF

-711 DTALFRD
+711 DVGLFRD

-732 RAVYNRVMSCA
+732 RSVYDRVMSCA

-758 WTTDAHNKGWV
+758 WTTDAPNKGWV

-784 DGVTVLY
+784 DGITVLY

-805 QFSLERYYDPFEA
+805 QFSLERYYDPFET

-823 YRITPQQYMDFN
+823 YQITPQQYMDFN

-865 HGISLYL
+865 YGLGLYL

-884 LEYYAANLEKY
+884 LEYYAANLEQY
-895 VKKIQAA
+895 VEKIQMA

-924 YVHGSI
+924 CVHGSI
-930 VDIDYY
+930 VDIDYH

-1021 IYAPSRVMKSIQYLL
+1021 IYAPSRVLKSIQYLL

-1046 AVLSMPDRGALPN
+1046 EVLSMPDRNTLTETQPKLP
-1059 AKPELYESNE
+1059 EH

>member
-1 MDGYKQNSL
+1 MDTAHIN
-10 KAAFGLEP
+10 
-18 ITPNEQFYRN
+18 
-28 PCAETISDIPKSFQ
+28 
-42 TEEMVLLALNGETT
+42 
-56 QKPVLKNV
+56 
-64 AKRLLTQQ
+64 RL
-72 ICEEAVSRAVTNFI
+72 
-86 YVPDAYKTE
+86 
-95 RMCLDVIDVP
+95 
-105 HEKYRDFSPYL
+105 
-116 LIRYVP
+116 
-122 EKYLSGPNGKEFFKR
+122 
-137 AVRANN
+137 
-143 SALVYVPTEYITGEL
+143 
-158 FEDSTDS
+158 
-165 MGSAETKEHISVA
+165 KEH
-178 GAEDVCYSVLGRGDF
+178 
-193 MPKHN
+193 
-198 NKLKERFGF
+198 FGF
-207 IPINPTEDFYEHPCA
+207 MPINPTENFYEYPCA
-222 GTLSNIPKAVQ
+222 GTLSNIPKAIQ

-239 LALED
+239 LALEN
-244 KEQYGAPALKYVA
+244 EEPYATPVLKYTA
-257 RKLKTAE
+257 KRLKTDE
-264 ICDKAVSVN
+264 MCDKAVAAN
-273 VFNFL
+273 VLNFI
-278 YTPEEYRTP
+278 YTPEEYRTA
-287 ERCLAAVSRDRHGFT
+287 ERCFEAVSRDTGEVT
-302 GERAILSAVPED
+302 GERALLSAVPEK
-314 VLKGP
+314 VLNGAF
-319 HGNEICKA
+319 GGEIYA
-327 AVAAKWESLQYVPKE
+327 TAVAANWRSLSFVPKE
-342 YITAY
+342 YISPKL
-347 MLMSAA
+347 LMDAA

-359 DSLYDVSY
+359 YSLCDVSY
-367 YFPRAKLTKTLCV
+367 YFPRKKLTKTLCV
-380 AIMKRTGK
+380 AIMRRTGK
-388 GFNSLPPRLKKD
+388 GYDSLPPRFKKD
-400 KDVIDAAISS
+400 KDVIDAAMSS

-418 ADEQLTEERLHRALE
+418 TDEQLTEERLRRALE
-433 LDNTLLHR
+433 LDNTLFHR
-441 LPDEILDRF
+441 LSDEILDRF
-450 GIEHPTNEAQAK
+450 GIEHPANETQAK

-467 LPEIRTVELE
+467 LPEIRAVELE
-477 LPEVSGTAMT
+477 LPEVPGTSLVT
-487 TTTSALPVL
+487 TASSLPVL
-496 YDLTSGDSIP
+496 YDLTAGDNIP
-506 NTGKFFYITDL
+506 NIGKFFYITDL

-529 TDEIKGKVAQKV
+529 VDEIKGNVAQKV
-541 DEMLGGLNIEDM
+541 DEMLGGLSKEDM
-553 ADGVLLIG
+553 ADGVLLVG

-568 EVAKIFYDA
+568 EVAKIFFDA
-577 VLFRFHGPIIFVL
+577 VFFHFHGPIIFVL

-605 SRQKRSIDEVVTA
+605 SCQKRSIDEVVTA

-648 YRNSDKFGV
+648 YQNSDEFGV

-673 EEMLLNSDCDDLREF
+673 EEMLLNTSTDDLREF

-711 DTALFRD
+711 DTGLFRD
-718 RVSREEDIERSKRF
+718 RVSREEDVERSKRF
-732 RAVYNRVMSCA
+732 RAVYDRVVSCA
-743 SDKRVVVLTHTQMED
+743 DNKRVVVLTHTQTED
-758 WTTDAHNKGWV
+758 WTTDAPHPNWV

-805 QFSLERYYDPFEA
+805 QFSLERYYAPFEA

-865 HGISLYL
+865 HGLGLYL

-895 VKKIQAA
+895 VEKIQAA

-930 VDIDYY
+930 VDIDFY

-950 YFAVDVTDRREFRSV
+950 YFAFDVTGRREFHSV
-965 QELLESSPIP
+965 QELLESSPVP

-1046 AVLSMPDRGALPN
+1046 AVLSMPDRNALTETQP
-1059 AKPELYESNE
+1059 KLPEH

>member
-1 MDGYKQNSL
+1 MDTAHIN
-10 KAAFGLEP
+10 
-18 ITPNEQFYRN
+18 
-28 PCAETISDIPKSFQ
+28 
-42 TEEMVLLALNGETT
+42 
-56 QKPVLKNV
+56 
-64 AKRLLTQQ
+64 RL
-72 ICEEAVSRAVTNFI
+72 
-86 YVPDAYKTE
+86 
-95 RMCLDVIDVP
+95 
-105 HEKYRDFSPYL
+105 
-116 LIRYVP
+116 
-122 EKYLSGPNGKEFFKR
+122 
-137 AVRANN
+137 
-143 SALVYVPTEYITGEL
+143 
-158 FEDSTDS
+158 
-165 MGSAETKEHISVA
+165 KEH
-178 GAEDVCYSVLGRGDF
+178 
-193 MPKHN
+193 
-198 NKLKERFGF
+198 FGF
-207 IPINPTEDFYEHPCA
+207 MPINPTENFYEYPCA
-222 GTLSNIPKAVQ
+222 GTLSNIPKAIQ

-239 LALED
+239 LALEN
-244 KEQYGAPALKYVA
+244 EEPYATPVLKYTA
-257 RKLKTAE
+257 KRLKTDE
-264 ICDKAVSVN
+264 MCDKAVAAN
-273 VFNFL
+273 VLNFI
-278 YTPEEYRTP
+278 YTPEEYRTA
-287 ERCLAAVSRDRHGFT
+287 ERCFEAVSRDTGEVT
-302 GERAILSAVPED
+302 GERALLSAVPEK
-314 VLKGP
+314 VLNGAF
-319 HGNEICKA
+319 GGEIYA
-327 AVAAKWESLQYVPKE
+327 TAVAANWRSLSFVPKE
-342 YITAY
+342 YISPKL
-347 MLMSAA
+347 LMDAA

-359 DSLYDVSY
+359 YSLCDVSY
-367 YFPRAKLTKTLCV
+367 YFPRKKLTKTLCV
-380 AIMKRTGK
+380 AIMRRTGK
-388 GFNSLPPRLKKD
+388 GYDSLPPRFKKD
-400 KDVIDAAISS
+400 KDVIDAAMSS

-418 ADEQLTEERLHRALE
+418 TDEQLTEERLRRALE
-433 LDNTLLHR
+433 LDNTLFHR
-441 LPDEILDRF
+441 LSDEILDRF
-450 GIEHPTNEAQAK
+450 GIEHPANETQAK

-467 LPEIRTVELE
+467 LPEIRAVELE
-477 LPEVSGTAMT
+477 LPEVPGTSLVT
-487 TTTSALPVL
+487 TASSLPVL
-496 YDLTSGDSIP
+496 YDLTAGDNIP
-506 NTGKFFYITDL
+506 NIGKFFYITDL

-529 TDEIKGKVAQKV
+529 VDEIKGNVAQKV
-541 DEMLGGLNIEDM
+541 DEMLGGLSKEDM
-553 ADGVLLIG
+553 ADGVLLVG

-568 EVAKIFYDA
+568 EVAKIFFDA
-577 VLFRFHGPIIFVL
+577 VFFHFHGPIIFVL

-605 SRQKRSIDEVVTA
+605 SCQKRSIDEVVTA

-648 YRNSDKFGV
+648 YQNSDEFGV

-673 EEMLLNSDCDDLREF
+673 EEMLLNTSTDDLREF

-711 DTALFRD
+711 DTGLFRD
-718 RVSREEDIERSKRF
+718 RVSREEDVERSKRF
-732 RAVYNRVMSCA
+732 RAVYDRVVSCA
-743 SDKRVVVLTHTQMED
+743 DNKRVVVLTHTQTED
-758 WTTDAHNKGWV
+758 WTTDAPHPNWV

-865 HGISLYL
+865 HGIGLYL

-895 VKKIQAA
+895 VEKIQAA

-950 YFAVDVTDRREFRSV
+950 YFALDVTDRREFRSV
-965 QELLESSPIP
+965 RELLESSPFP
-975 ALGSDGKPLLSA
+975 ALGSDGTPMLSA

-995 GVSILAPTVKEDA
+995 GVSILAPTVKEAA
-1008 LAVVPMEVLDEKN
+1008 LAVVSMEVLDEKN

-1046 AVLSMPDRGALPN
+1046 AVLSMPDRNALTETQP
-1059 AKPELYESNE
+1059 KLPEH

>member
-1 MDGYKQNSL
+1 MDTAHIN
-10 KAAFGLEP
+10 
-18 ITPNEQFYRN
+18 
-28 PCAETISDIPKSFQ
+28 
-42 TEEMVLLALNGETT
+42 
-56 QKPVLKNV
+56 
-64 AKRLLTQQ
+64 RL
-72 ICEEAVSRAVTNFI
+72 
-86 YVPDAYKTE
+86 
-95 RMCLDVIDVP
+95 
-105 HEKYRDFSPYL
+105 
-116 LIRYVP
+116 
-122 EKYLSGPNGKEFFKR
+122 
-137 AVRANN
+137 
-143 SALVYVPTEYITGEL
+143 
-158 FEDSTDS
+158 
-165 MGSAETKEHISVA
+165 KEH
-178 GAEDVCYSVLGRGDF
+178 
-193 MPKHN
+193 
-198 NKLKERFGF
+198 FGF
-207 IPINPTEDFYEHPCA
+207 MPINPTENFYEYPCA
-222 GTLSNIPKAVQ
+222 GTLSNIPKAIQ

-239 LALED
+239 LALEN
-244 KEQYGAPALKYVA
+244 EEPYATPVLKYTA
-257 RKLKTAE
+257 KRLKTDE
-264 ICDKAVSVN
+264 MCDKAVAAN
-273 VFNFL
+273 VLNFI
-278 YTPEEYRTP
+278 YTPEEYRTA
-287 ERCLAAVSRDRHGFT
+287 ERCFEAVSRDTGEVT
-302 GERAILSAVPED
+302 GERALLSAVPEK
-314 VLKGP
+314 VLNGAF
-319 HGNEICKA
+319 GGEIYA
-327 AVAAKWESLQYVPKE
+327 TAVAANWRSLSFVPKE
-342 YITAY
+342 YISPKL
-347 MLMSAA
+347 LMDAA

-359 DSLYDVSY
+359 YSLCDVSY
-367 YFPRAKLTKTLCV
+367 YFPRKKLTKTLCV
-380 AIMKRTGK
+380 AIMRRTGK
-388 GFNSLPPRLKKD
+388 GYDSLPPRFKKD
-400 KDVIDAAISS
+400 KDVIDAAMSS

-418 ADEQLTEERLHRALE
+418 TDEQLTEERLRRALE
-433 LDNTLLHR
+433 LDNTLFHR
-441 LPDEILDRF
+441 LSDEILDRF
-450 GIEHPTNEAQAK
+450 GIEHPANETQAK

-467 LPEIRTVELE
+467 LPEIRAVELE
-477 LPEVSGTAMT
+477 LPEVPGTSLV
-487 TTTSALPVL
+487 TTSSSLPVL
-496 YDLTSGDSIP
+496 YDLTAGDNIP
-506 NTGKFFYITDL
+506 NIGKFFYITDL

-529 TDEIKGKVAQKV
+529 VDEIKGNVAQKV
-541 DEMLGGLNIEDM
+541 DEMLGGLSKEDM
-553 ADGVLLIG
+553 ADGVLLVG

-568 EVAKIFYDA
+568 EVAKIFFDA
-577 VLFRFHGPIIFVL
+577 VFFHFHGPIIFVL

-605 SRQKRSIDEVVTA
+605 SCQKRSIDEVVTA

-648 YRNSDKFGV
+648 YQNSDEFGV

-673 EEMLLNSDCDDLREF
+673 EEMLLNTSTDDLREF

-711 DTALFRD
+711 DTGLFRD
-718 RVSREEDIERSKRF
+718 RVSREEDVERSKRF
-732 RAVYNRVMSCA
+732 RAVYDRVVSCA
-743 SDKRVVVLTHTQMED
+743 DNKRVVVLTHTQTED
-758 WTTDAHNKGWV
+758 WTTDAPHPNWV

-865 HGISLYL
+865 HGIGLYL

-895 VKKIQAA
+895 VEKIQAA

-950 YFAVDVTDRREFRSV
+950 YFALDVTDRREFRSV
-965 QELLESSPIP
+965 RELLESSPFP
-975 ALGSDGKPLLSA
+975 ALGSDGTPMLSA

-995 GVSILAPTVKEDA
+995 GVSILAPTVKEAA

-1046 AVLSMPDRGALPN
+1046 AVLSMPDRNALTETQP
-1059 AKPELYESNE
+1059 KLPEH

>member
-1 MDGYKQNSL
+1 MDTAHIN
-10 KAAFGLEP
+10 
-18 ITPNEQFYRN
+18 
-28 PCAETISDIPKSFQ
+28 
-42 TEEMVLLALNGETT
+42 
-56 QKPVLKNV
+56 
-64 AKRLLTQQ
+64 RL
-72 ICEEAVSRAVTNFI
+72 
-86 YVPDAYKTE
+86 
-95 RMCLDVIDVP
+95 
-105 HEKYRDFSPYL
+105 
-116 LIRYVP
+116 
-122 EKYLSGPNGKEFFKR
+122 
-137 AVRANN
+137 
-143 SALVYVPTEYITGEL
+143 
-158 FEDSTDS
+158 
-165 MGSAETKEHISVA
+165 KEH
-178 GAEDVCYSVLGRGDF
+178 
-193 MPKHN
+193 
-198 NKLKERFGF
+198 FGF
-207 IPINPTEDFYEHPCA
+207 MPINPTENFYEYPCA
-222 GTLSNIPKAVQ
+222 GTLSNIPKAIQ

-239 LALED
+239 LALEN
-244 KEQYGAPALKYVA
+244 EEPYATPVLKYTA
-257 RKLKTAE
+257 KRLKTDE
-264 ICDKAVSVN
+264 MCDKAVAAN
-273 VFNFL
+273 VLNFI
-278 YTPEEYRTP
+278 YTPEEYRTA
-287 ERCLAAVSRDRHGFT
+287 ERCFEAVSRDTGEVT
-302 GERAILSAVPED
+302 GERALLSAVPEK
-314 VLKGP
+314 VLNGAF
-319 HGNEICKA
+319 GGEIYA
-327 AVAAKWESLQYVPKE
+327 TAVAANWRSLSFVPKE
-342 YITAY
+342 YISPKL
-347 MLMSAA
+347 LMDAA

-359 DSLYDVSY
+359 YSLCDVSY
-367 YFPRAKLTKTLCV
+367 YFPRKKLTKTLCV
-380 AIMKRTGK
+380 AIMRRTGK
-388 GFNSLPPRLKKD
+388 GYDSLPPRFKKD
-400 KDVIDAAISS
+400 KDVIDAAMSS

-418 ADEQLTEERLHRALE
+418 TDEQLTEERLRRALE
-433 LDNTLLHR
+433 LDNTLFHR
-441 LPDEILDRF
+441 LSDEILDRF
-450 GIEHPTNEAQAK
+450 GIEHPANETQAK

-467 LPEIRTVELE
+467 LPEIRAVELE
-477 LPEVSGTAMT
+477 LPEVPGTSLVT
-487 TTTSALPVL
+487 TASSLPVL
-496 YDLTSGDSIP
+496 YDLTAGDNIP
-506 NTGKFFYITDL
+506 NIGKFFYITDL

-529 TDEIKGKVAQKV
+529 VDEIKGNVAQKV
-541 DEMLGGLNIEDM
+541 DEMLGGLSKEDM
-553 ADGVLLIG
+553 ADGVLLVG

-568 EVAKIFYDA
+568 EVAKIFFDA
-577 VLFRFHGPIIFVL
+577 VFFHFHGPIIFVL

-605 SRQKRSIDEVVTA
+605 SCQKRSIDEVVTA

-648 YRNSDKFGV
+648 YQNSDEFGV

-673 EEMLLNSDCDDLREF
+673 EEMLLNTSTDDLREF

-711 DTALFRD
+711 DTGLFRD
-718 RVSREEDIERSKRF
+718 RVSREEDVERSKRF
-732 RAVYNRVMSCA
+732 RAVYDRVVSCA
-743 SDKRVVVLTHTQMED
+743 DNKRVVVLTHTQTED
-758 WTTDAHNKGWV
+758 WTTDAPHPNWV

-835 AGRGIQMEY
+835 AGRGIQMKY

-865 HGISLYL
+865 HGIGLYL

-895 VKKIQAA
+895 VEKIQAA

-930 VDIDYY
+930 VDIDFY

-950 YFAVDVTDRREFRSV
+950 YFAFDVTGRREFHSV
-965 QELLESSPIP
+965 QELLESSPVP
-975 ALGSDGKPLLSA
+975 ALGSDGKPLLLA
-987 YTKLLDAG
+987 YTKLLDTG
-995 GVSILAPTVKEDA
+995 GVSILEPTVKEDA

-1046 AVLSMPDRGALPN
+1046 AVLSMPDRNALTETQP
-1059 AKPELYESNE
+1059 KLPEH

>member
-1 MDGYKQNSL
+1 MDTAHIN
-10 KAAFGLEP
+10 
-18 ITPNEQFYRN
+18 
-28 PCAETISDIPKSFQ
+28 
-42 TEEMVLLALNGETT
+42 
-56 QKPVLKNV
+56 
-64 AKRLLTQQ
+64 RL
-72 ICEEAVSRAVTNFI
+72 
-86 YVPDAYKTE
+86 
-95 RMCLDVIDVP
+95 
-105 HEKYRDFSPYL
+105 
-116 LIRYVP
+116 
-122 EKYLSGPNGKEFFKR
+122 
-137 AVRANN
+137 
-143 SALVYVPTEYITGEL
+143 
-158 FEDSTDS
+158 
-165 MGSAETKEHISVA
+165 KEH
-178 GAEDVCYSVLGRGDF
+178 
-193 MPKHN
+193 
-198 NKLKERFGF
+198 FGF
-207 IPINPTEDFYEHPCA
+207 MPINPTENFYEYPCA
-222 GTLSNIPKAVQ
+222 GTLSNIPKAIQ

-239 LALED
+239 LALEN
-244 KEQYGAPALKYVA
+244 EEPYATPVLKYTA
-257 RKLKTAE
+257 KRLKTDE
-264 ICDKAVSVN
+264 MCDRAVAAN
-273 VFNFL
+273 VLNFI
-278 YTPEEYRTP
+278 YTPEEYRTA
-287 ERCLAAVSRDRHGFT
+287 ERCFEAVSRDTGEVT
-302 GERAILSAVPED
+302 GERALLSAVPEK
-314 VLKGP
+314 VLNGAF
-319 HGNEICKA
+319 GGEIYA
-327 AVAAKWESLQYVPKE
+327 TAVAANWRSLSFVPKE
-342 YITAY
+342 YISPKL
-347 MLMSAA
+347 LMDAA

-359 DSLYDVSY
+359 YSLCDVSY
-367 YFPRAKLTKTLCV
+367 YFPRKKLTKTLCV
-380 AIMKRTGK
+380 AIMRRTGK
-388 GFNSLPPRLKKD
+388 GYDSLPPRFKKD
-400 KDVIDAAISS
+400 KDVIDAAMSS
-410 YPDVVMEL
+410 YPNAVMEL
-418 ADEQLTEERLHRALE
+418 ADEQLTEERLRRALE
-433 LDNTLLHR
+433 LDNTLFHR
-441 LPDEILDRF
+441 LSDEILDRF
-450 GIEHPTNEAQAK
+450 GIEHPANETQAK

-467 LPEIRTVELE
+467 LPEIRAVELE
-477 LPEVSGTAMT
+477 LPEVPGTSLVT
-487 TTTSALPVL
+487 TASSLPVL
-496 YDLTSGDSIP
+496 YDLTAGDNIP
-506 NTGKFFYITDL
+506 NIGKFFYITDL

-541 DEMLGGLNIEDM
+541 DEMLGGLSKEDM
-553 ADGVLLIG
+553 ADGVLLVG

-568 EVAKIFYDA
+568 EVAKIFFDA
-577 VLFRFHGPIIFVL
+577 VFFHFHGPIIFVL

-605 SRQKRSIDEVVTA
+605 SCQKRSIDEVVTA

-648 YRNSDKFGV
+648 YQNSDEFGV

-673 EEMLLNSDCDDLREF
+673 EEMLLNTSTDDLREF

-711 DTALFRD
+711 DTGLFRD
-718 RVSREEDIERSKRF
+718 RVSREEDVERSKRF
-732 RAVYNRVMSCA
+732 RAVYDRVVSCA
-743 SDKRVVVLTHTQMED
+743 DNKRVVVLTHTQTED
-758 WTTDAHNKGWV
+758 WTTDAPHPNWV

-805 QFSLERYYDPFEA
+805 QFSLEQYYDPFEA

-865 HGISLYL
+865 YGLGLYL

-895 VKKIQAA
+895 VEKIQAA

-950 YFAVDVTDRREFRSV
+950 YFALDVTDRREFRSV
-965 QELLESSPIP
+965 RELLESSPFP
-975 ALGSDGKPLLSA
+975 ALGSDGTPMLSA

-995 GVSILAPTVKEDA
+995 GVSILAPTVKEAA

-1046 AVLSMPDRGALPN
+1046 AVLSMPDRNALTETQP
-1059 AKPELYESNE
+1059 KLPEH

>member
-1 MDGYKQNSL
+1 
-10 KAAFGLEP
+10 
-18 ITPNEQFYRN
+18 
-28 PCAETISDIPKSFQ
+28 
-42 TEEMVLLALNGETT
+42 
-56 QKPVLKNV
+56 
-64 AKRLLTQQ
+64 
-72 ICEEAVSRAVTNFI
+72 
-86 YVPDAYKTE
+86 
-95 RMCLDVIDVP
+95 
-105 HEKYRDFSPYL
+105 
-116 LIRYVP
+116 
-122 EKYLSGPNGKEFFKR
+122 
-137 AVRANN
+137 
-143 SALVYVPTEYITGEL
+143 
-158 FEDSTDS
+158 
-165 MGSAETKEHISVA
+165 
-178 GAEDVCYSVLGRGDF
+178 
-193 MPKHN
+193 MPKRN
-198 NKLKERFGF
+198 NRLKEYFGF
-207 IPINPTEDFYEHPCA
+207 MPINPTENFYEYPCA
-222 GTLSNIPKAVQ
+222 RTLSNIPKAIQ

-239 LALED
+239 LALEN
-244 KEQYGAPALKYVA
+244 EEPYATPVLKYTA
-257 RKLKTAE
+257 KRLKTDE
-264 ICDKAVSVN
+264 MCDKAVAAN
-273 VFNFL
+273 VLNFI
-278 YTPEEYRTP
+278 YTPEEYRTA
-287 ERCLAAVSRDRHGFT
+287 ERCFEAVSRDTGEVT
-302 GERAILSAVPED
+302 GERVLLSAVPEK
-314 VLKGP
+314 VLKGAF
-319 HGNEICKA
+319 GGEIYA
-327 AVAAKWESLQYVPKE
+327 TAVAANWRSLSFIPKE
-342 YITAY
+342 YISPK
-347 MLMSAA
+347 MLMDAA

-359 DSLYDVSY
+359 YSLCDVTW
-367 YFPRAKLTKTLCV
+367 YFPRKKLTKTLCV
-380 AIMKRTGK
+380 AIMKRAGK
-388 GFNSLPPRLKKD
+388 GFASLPPRFKKD

-410 YPDVVMEL
+410 YPDAVMEL
-418 ADEQLTEERLHRALE
+418 ADEQLTEGRLHRALE
-433 LDNTLLHR
+433 QDDTLLHR

-450 GIEHPTNEAQAK
+450 GIEHPANVTQAK

-467 LPEIRTVELE
+467 LPEIRAVESE
-477 LPEVSGTAMT
+477 LPEVPGTAMAT
-487 TTTSALPVL
+487 TASALPAL
-496 YDLTSGDSIP
+496 YDLTAGDSIP

-529 TDEIKGKVAQKV
+529 VDEIKGNVAQKV
-541 DEMLGGLNIEDM
+541 DEMLGGLSKEDM

-568 EVAKIFYDA
+568 EVSRIFYDA
-577 VLFRFHGPIIFVL
+577 VSSRFSGPIVFVL
-590 GNHELWDGCTYANGK
+590 GNHELWDGCTYAHGEIHQ
-605 SRQKRSIDEVVTA
+605 RRTIDEVTAA
-618 YKQFNKTK
+618 YKQFNKRTS
-626 FGFEAK
+626 GFDLK

-648 YRNSDKFGV
+648 YQNSVEFGIGCRN
-657 GRKTA
+657 A
-662 GMPRGG
+662 GMPHGG

-673 EEMLLNSDCDDLREF
+673 EDMLLDADTNDLREF

-699 LGFCGLNPRYNA
+699 LGFCGLNQRYNA
-711 DTALFRD
+711 DTGLFRD

-732 RAVYNRVMSCA
+732 RAVYDKVLSCA
-743 SDKRVVVLTHTQMED
+743 NDKRVVVLTHTQMED
-758 WTTDAHNKGWV
+758 WTTDAPNKGWV
-769 YVNGHTHQNGLVKTE
+769 YVNGHTHQNGLVKTD
-784 DGVTVLY
+784 DGVAVLY

-805 QFSLERYYDPFEA
+805 QFSLEQYYDPFEA

-823 YRITPQQYMDFN
+823 YQITPQQYMDFN

-865 HGISLYL
+865 YGLGLYL

-895 VKKIQAA
+895 VEKIQMA

-930 VDIDYY
+930 VDIDFY

-950 YFAVDVTDRREFRSV
+950 YFAFDVAGRREFRSV
-965 QELLESSPIP
+965 QELLESSPLP

-1008 LAVVPMEVLDEKN
+1008 LAVVPTEVLDEKD
-1021 IYAPSRVMKSIQYLL
+1021 IYSPPRVMKSIQYSL

-1046 AVLSMPDRGALPN
+1046 AVLAMVDKNALPETQQ
-1059 AKPELYESNE
+1059 ELQKNRT

>member
-1 MDGYKQNSL
+1 
-10 KAAFGLEP
+10 
-18 ITPNEQFYRN
+18 
-28 PCAETISDIPKSFQ
+28 
-42 TEEMVLLALNGETT
+42 
-56 QKPVLKNV
+56 
-64 AKRLLTQQ
+64 
-72 ICEEAVSRAVTNFI
+72 
-86 YVPDAYKTE
+86 
-95 RMCLDVIDVP
+95 
-105 HEKYRDFSPYL
+105 
-116 LIRYVP
+116 
-122 EKYLSGPNGKEFFKR
+122 
-137 AVRANN
+137 
-143 SALVYVPTEYITGEL
+143 
-158 FEDSTDS
+158 
-165 MGSAETKEHISVA
+165 
-178 GAEDVCYSVLGRGDF
+178 
-193 MPKHN
+193 MPKRN
-198 NKLKERFGF
+198 NRLKEYFGF
-207 IPINPTEDFYEHPCA
+207 IPINPTVNFYEHPCA

-239 LALED
+239 LALESE
-244 KEQYGAPALKYVA
+244 EQYSSPVLRYTSK
-257 RKLKTAE
+257 KLKTDE
-264 ICDKAVSVN
+264 ICDKAVAVN
-273 VFNFL
+273 VLNFL
-278 YTPEEYRTP
+278 YTPQEYRTA
-287 ERCLAAVSRDRHGFT
+287 ERCLDAVRRDTDTHM
-302 GERAILSAVPED
+302 GERAILSGVPEN
-314 VLKGP
+314 VLHGP
-319 HGNEICKA
+319 LGNEICKA
-327 AVAAKWESLQYVPKE
+327 AVAAKWETLVYVPKE

-367 YFPRAKLTKTLCV
+367 CFPRAKLTKTLCV
-380 AIMKRTGK
+380 AIMKRAGK
-388 GFNSLPPRLKKD
+388 GFASLPPRFKKD

-410 YPDVVMEL
+410 YPDAVMEL

-433 LDNTLLHR
+433 QDNTLLHR

-450 GIEHPTNEAQAK
+450 GIEHPANVTQAK

-467 LPEIRTVELE
+467 LPEIRAVESE
-477 LPEVSGTAMT
+477 LPEILGTAMAT
-487 TTTSALPVL
+487 TASALPVL
-496 YDLTSGDSIP
+496 YDLTAGDSIP

-529 TDEIKGKVAQKV
+529 VDEIKGKVAQKV
-541 DEMLGGLNIEDM
+541 DEMLGGLSKEDM
-553 ADGVLLIG
+553 ADGVLLVG

-568 EVAKIFYDA
+568 EVAKIFFDA
-577 VLFRFHGPIIFVL
+577 VFFHFHGPIIFVL
-590 GNHELWDGCTYANGK
+590 GNHELWDGCTYANGEF
-605 SRQKRSIDEVVTA
+605 RRKRSIDEVVAA
-618 YKQFNKTK
+618 YKRFYKVGS
-626 FGFEAK
+626 GFEGK
-632 MYCLEN
+632 TYCLEN
-638 EVLVC
+638 EVLIC

-648 YRNSDKFGV
+648 QRNSDEFGV

-673 EEMLLNSDCDDLREF
+673 EEMLLHTSTDDLREF

-711 DTALFRD
+711 DTGLFRD

-732 RAVYNRVMSCA
+732 RAVYDRVMSCA

-758 WTTDAHNKGWV
+758 WTTDAPNKGWV

-784 DGVTVLY
+784 DGVAVLY
-791 DNQVGYKPK
+791 DNQMGYKPK

-823 YRITPQQYMDFN
+823 YQITPQQYMDFN

-865 HGISLYL
+865 YGLGLYL

-895 VKKIQAA
+895 IEKIQAA

-930 VDIDYY
+930 VDIDFY

-950 YFAVDVTDRREFRSV
+950 YFALDVTDRREFRSV

-1046 AVLSMPDRGALPN
+1046 AVLAMVDKNALPETQQ
-1059 AKPELYESNE
+1059 ELQKNRT

>member
-1 MDGYKQNSL
+1 MD
-10 KAAFGLEP
+10 AA
-18 ITPNEQFYRN
+18 
-28 PCAETISDIPKSFQ
+28 
-42 TEEMVLLALNGETT
+42 
-56 QKPVLKNV
+56 
-64 AKRLLTQQ
+64 
-72 ICEEAVSRAVTNFI
+72 
-86 YVPDAYKTE
+86 
-95 RMCLDVIDVP
+95 
-105 HEKYRDFSPYL
+105 
-116 LIRYVP
+116 
-122 EKYLSGPNGKEFFKR
+122 
-137 AVRANN
+137 
-143 SALVYVPTEYITGEL
+143 
-158 FEDSTDS
+158 
-165 MGSAETKEHISVA
+165 HIN
-178 GAEDVCYSVLGRGDF
+178 R
-193 MPKHN
+193 
-198 NKLKERFGF
+198 LKEYFGF
-207 IPINPTEDFYEHPCA
+207 MPINPTTNFYEHPCA
-222 GTLSNIPKAVQ
+222 GTLSNIPKEVQ
-233 TEEMVL
+233 TEEMVF
-239 LALED
+239 LALEN
-244 KEQYGAPALKYVA
+244 EEPYASPVLKYTA
-257 RKLKTAE
+257 KRLKTDE
-264 ICDKAVSVN
+264 VCDKAVAAN
-273 VFNFL
+273 VLNFL
-278 YTPEEYRTP
+278 YTPEEYRTTA
-287 ERCLAAVSRDRHGFT
+287 RCFDAVSRDSGEVT
-302 GERAILSAVPED
+302 GERALLSAVPEN
-314 VLKGP
+314 VLKGAL
-319 HGNEICKA
+319 GSEMCAA
-327 AVAAKWESLQYVPKE
+327 AVVANWRSLSFVPKE
-342 YITAY
+342 YINPK
-347 MLMSAA
+347 MLMDAA
-353 EAIPEG
+353 VAIPNG
-359 DSLYDVSY
+359 YSLCDVTW
-367 YFPRAKLTKTLCV
+367 YFPRQKLTKTLSV
-380 AIMKRTGK
+380 AIMRQSGE
-388 GFNSLPPRLKKD
+388 GYDSLPPRFKKD
-400 KDVIDAAISS
+400 KDVIDTAISS

-418 ADEQLTEERLHRALE
+418 AEEQLTEERLHRALE

-462 DAASS
+462 GAAPS
-467 LPEIRTVELE
+467 LPEIRAVESE
-477 LPEVSGTAMT
+477 LPEVHGTAMA

-496 YDLTSGDSIP
+496 YDLTAGDNIP

-529 TDEIKGKVAQKV
+529 VDEIKGKVAQKV
-541 DEMLGGLNIEDM
+541 DEMLGGLSKEDM

-577 VLFRFHGPIIFVL
+577 VFFRFRGPIIFVL
-590 GNHELWDGCTYANGK
+590 GNHELWDGCTYANGE
-605 SRQKRSIDEVVTA
+605 SRQKRSIDEVVGA
-618 YKQFNKTK
+618 YKEFNKTT

-632 MYCLEN
+632 LYCLEN
-638 EVLVC
+638 EALVC
-643 YKNSM
+643 FKNSM
-648 YRNSDKFGV
+648 YRNSDEFGV

-673 EEMLLNSDCDDLREF
+673 EEMLLNTSTDDLREF

-711 DTALFRD
+711 DTGLFQN

-732 RAVYNRVMSCA
+732 RAVYDRVMSCA
-743 SDKRVVVLTHTQMED
+743 SDKRVVVLTHTQIED
-758 WTTDAHNKGWV
+758 WTTDAPNKGWV

-784 DGVTVLY
+784 DGVAVLY
-791 DNQVGYKPK
+791 DNQMGYKPK

-823 YRITPQQYMDFN
+823 YQITPQQYMDFN

-865 HGISLYL
+865 YGLGLYL

-895 VKKIQAA
+895 VEKIQAA

-930 VDIDYY
+930 VDIDFY

-950 YFAVDVTDRREFRSV
+950 YFAFDVTGRREFRSV

-1046 AVLSMPDRGALPN
+1046 AVLSMPDRNALTETQP
-1059 AKPELYESNE
+1059 KLPEH

>member
-1 MDGYKQNSL
+1 MDT
-10 KAAFGLEP
+10 A
-18 ITPNEQFYRN
+18 
-28 PCAETISDIPKSFQ
+28 
-42 TEEMVLLALNGETT
+42 
-56 QKPVLKNV
+56 
-64 AKRLLTQQ
+64 
-72 ICEEAVSRAVTNFI
+72 
-86 YVPDAYKTE
+86 
-95 RMCLDVIDVP
+95 
-105 HEKYRDFSPYL
+105 
-116 LIRYVP
+116 
-122 EKYLSGPNGKEFFKR
+122 
-137 AVRANN
+137 
-143 SALVYVPTEYITGEL
+143 
-158 FEDSTDS
+158 
-165 MGSAETKEHISVA
+165 HIN
-178 GAEDVCYSVLGRGDF
+178 R
-193 MPKHN
+193 
-198 NKLKERFGF
+198 LKEYFGF
-207 IPINPTEDFYEHPCA
+207 MPINPTENFYEYPCA
-222 GTLSNIPKAVQ
+222 RTLSNIPKAIQ

-239 LALED
+239 LALEN
-244 KEQYGAPALKYVA
+244 EEPYATPVLKYTA
-257 RKLKTAE
+257 KRLKTDE
-264 ICDKAVSVN
+264 MCDKAVAAN
-273 VFNFL
+273 VLNFI
-278 YTPEEYRTP
+278 YTPEEYRTA
-287 ERCLAAVSRDRHGFT
+287 ERCFEAVSRDTGEVT
-302 GERAILSAVPED
+302 GERALLSAVPEK
-314 VLKGP
+314 VLKGAF
-319 HGNEICKA
+319 GGEIYA
-327 AVAAKWESLQYVPKE
+327 TAVAANWRSLSFIPKE
-342 YITAY
+342 YISPK
-347 MLMSAA
+347 MLMDAA

-359 DSLYDVSY
+359 YSLCDVTW
-367 YFPRAKLTKTLCV
+367 YFPRQKLTKALSV
-380 AIMKRTGK
+380 AIMRRSGE
-388 GFNSLPPRLKKD
+388 GYDSLPPRFKKD
-400 KDVIDAAISS
+400 KDVIDAAMSS

-418 ADEQLTEERLHRALE
+418 TEEQLTEERLRRALE
-433 LDNTLLHR
+433 LDNTLFHR
-441 LPDEILDRF
+441 LSDEILDRF
-450 GIEHPTNEAQAK
+450 GIEHPANETQAK

-467 LPEIRTVELE
+467 LPEIRAVELE
-477 LPEVSGTAMT
+477 LPEVPGTSLAT
-487 TTTSALPVL
+487 TASALPVL
-496 YDLTSGDSIP
+496 YDLTAGDNIP
-506 NTGKFFYITDL
+506 NIGKFFYITDL

-541 DEMLGGLNIEDM
+541 DEMLGGLSKEDM
-553 ADGVLLIG
+553 ADGVLLVG

-568 EVAKIFYDA
+568 EVAKIFFDA
-577 VLFRFHGPIIFVL
+577 VFFHFHGPIIFVL

-605 SRQKRSIDEVVTA
+605 SCQKRSIDEVVTA

-648 YRNSDKFGV
+648 YQNSDEFGV

-673 EEMLLNSDCDDLREF
+673 EEMLLHTSTDDLREF

-711 DTALFRD
+711 DTGLFRD
-718 RVSREEDIERSKRF
+718 RVSREEDVERSKRF
-732 RAVYNRVMSCA
+732 RAVYDRVVSCA
-743 SDKRVVVLTHTQMED
+743 DNKRVVVLTHTQTED
-758 WTTDAHNKGWV
+758 WTTDAPHPNWV

-805 QFSLERYYDPFEA
+805 QFSLEQYYDPFEA

-865 HGISLYL
+865 YGLGLYL

-895 VKKIQAA
+895 VEKIQAA

-950 YFAVDVTDRREFRSV
+950 YFALDVTDRREFRSV
-965 QELLESSPIP
+965 RELLESSPFP
-975 ALGSDGKPLLSA
+975 ALGSDGTPMLSA

-995 GVSILAPTVKEDA
+995 GVSILAPTVKEAA

-1046 AVLSMPDRGALPN
+1046 AVLSMPDRNALTETQP
-1059 AKPELYESNE
+1059 KLPEH